1 MRDRVPDPRPLRT
14 LSVREQRQDVAQRR
28 ELMRRMMTEAGFGPG
43 RDRITP
49 RACGGP
55 APLSYAQQ
63 SMWLHHRTFPSS
75 PAYNVCLLVRM
86 SGALDPE
93 ALREALRAL
102 LRRHAVLRTVYD
114 ENDDGTPV
122 QYVLADDS
130 LDLPVRDHAE
140 DDAEAYAERLAAI
153 PFDLRAERPI
163 RLELLRIGVDGY
175 ALVLVVHHIAWDGM
189 TWGSLSR
196 DLSALYRAAVSGEP
210 DGLPT
215 LTVHYPDFADWEQG
229 RPHPVE
235 EMDYWRRRLD
245 PPPAPL
251 DLPADRPRGATA
263 SERGGRRARRFDDTV
278 TAGMRELAARE
289 NLTPYMVMLAAHA
302 VLLHRYTGA
311 TDIAIGSAVMNREHT
326 EIERLAGNFGNTL
339 VLRTDLSGAPTFRE
353 VLRRVRDTCTEGFA
367 HRTLPYDTIVRELR
381 PARRRGGSPF
391 FDTMLLFLA
400 QEIGDLDLPGVT
412 TSWTHIHNGT
422 THFDL
427 SLEAFVRPRGMTVE
441 ATFRRELFDDERV
454 DALLGHLE
462 TLLGDAVSRPDRRIA
477 DLKLLGAAEAAL
489 LEEWNDTAR
498 PVRDTTVTSL
508 FEEQAARTP
517 GAVAVEGTGGA
528 TLTYAELDLR
538 ASGLARVLRERG
550 AGPGRVVA
558 LALPRTPDLVVALL
572 AVLKS
577 GAAYLPLDLDH
588 PADRIA
594 YMIRDAAP
602 LCAIATSE
610 TAALIPQGTET
621 LTPQTLT
628 TETLTTENLTP
639 DGALRPAHVPPVIA
653 VPRAET
659 PAQDDA
665 HPGTPPGPTAGQE
678 SYPVRGGDLAY
689 VIYTSGST
697 GRPKGVAIPHAALT
711 TFLLTMRERLA
722 LDADDRLVAVTTIA
736 FDIAALELY
745 APLISGA
752 TVVLAGRESVRDPAA
767 LGALLAG
774 ATIVQGTP
782 SLLGSLDPAALRGL
796 RVLVGGEALPAA
808 LAGTLHA
815 VAASAVNVYG
825 PTEATIWATSTELPS
840 SGIGRPFPNTRA
852 YVLDAALR
860 PAPVGVPGELYLAGT
875 QLARGYAGR
884 PGLTTERFVA
894 DPFGPPGERMYRTGD
909 LARWARDG
917 SLEYLGRTDD
927 QVKIRGFRIEPA
939 EVQAV
944 LAAHPGVAQAAVVVR
959 EDAPGEKRLVAYV
972 VPNGDLDEADLRA
985 TAAETLPEYM
995 LPSAIVLL
1003 EALPRTVNGKLD
1015 RAALPAPEAR
1025 VSSRGPRDDREAALC
1040 AVFAET
1046 LGLRTVGIDDDFF
1059 ALGGHSLLAT
1069 RLAGRV
1075 RAALDAELTIA
1086 DVFEAPTVATLA
1098 PRLVRGTRPRVR
1110 DVTRP
1115 EIVPASPAQRG
1126 FWFEER
1132 LRGPSAA
1139 DALPLGLR
1147 LYGPVDVDALRAAFA
1162 DVVTRHEALRTLL
1175 EEGPDGLP
1183 VQRVLDTVEIA
1194 FDVVDAR
1201 GRPEERLRAAETRAA
1216 SHVFD
1221 LGADL
1226 PIRATLL
1233 RVRAEESVLV
1243 VLQHHAAA
1251 DEWSF
1256 TPLLADLSRAYTARR
1271 TGTAPDW
1278 APLPVRYADYAV
1290 WRNEFPAP
1298 ADQLDFWERTLRGL
1312 PEESAP
1318 PADRPRP
1325 AEASHRGG
1333 LASFRLPSAGA
1344 RRLALETGTSVFM
1357 VLHAAVAALLHRAGA
1372 GDDVALGSPVAG
1384 RTDADLADLVG
1395 VFVNLVVLRTD
1406 LSGDPTFTELLERVR
1421 RTDLAAFSN
1430 ADVPFE
1436 QVVERLAP
1444 ERSLARSPLFQV
1456 MIVHQRLED
1465 VRLRLPGV
1473 RAEPFLP
1480 ETGGVKFDLDIYFAE
1495 GEELIEGFVAY
1506 ATDLF
1511 DAETVTGMI
1520 ADLGELLDQVTEDPA
1535 RRLSS
1540 LRAPIGPLAGP
1551 GPVDEFAPLAVA
1563 RRIEVQVARTPHATA
1578 VVCGDVSG
1586 DGGITLSYAELDER
1600 AEVLADRLAAAG
1612 AGPEEIVA
1620 IALPRS
1626 AEFVVAL
1633 LAVLKTGAAY
1643 LPIDTTYPRSRID
1656 LMLDTAG
1663 PLLVL
1668 GADERLPDAPPRA
1681 KTPILPDH
1689 PAYVIFTSGST
1700 GTPKAVVGTQRAL
1713 ANRLAWGADLA
1724 TVGVRVAKSSP
1735 AFIDGSTELLGGLVA
1750 GDTVVVADD
1759 DTATDALALAELIHR
1774 HGVNL
1779 VTVVPSLLAALM
1791 ENEETEKAG
1800 EAARSGRFGEVG
1812 ESGENARRGEVGEA
1826 KEPQECREAGKSAR
1840 TGRLGSVTTW
1850 VSSGEALPV
1859 SLVQRVPA
1867 RLVNLYGCSEAA
1879 GDSLIA
1885 EGGGGLVPIANTVAY
1900 VLDAGLREVA
1910 VGELYLAG
1918 DGLARGYLKDPAR
1931 TAERFVAS
1939 PFGPPGSRLY
1949 RTGDRVRRRRDGS
1962 LDFLGRADDQVKIRG
1977 FRVEPG
1983 EVEAVLAAQPGV
1995 RQAAVA
2001 ARSGPRLVGY
2011 VVGDPGS
2018 EPDLDALRLRL
2029 QEILPDHLV
2038 PAVLVG
2044 LDRLPRTPNG
2054 KLDRRALP
2062 EPVAREGRAP
2072 RTDTERAIAHLVA
2085 ETLGRDGVNA
2095 DDDFFRTGGDS
2106 INAALL
2112 VGRARRAGFPFAV
2125 RDVFRLRT
2133 VEALARVA
2141 DLSRAPAEP
2150 ATAPLGGVSAETVAT
2165 PLGDVFAEGAT
2176 GRFEDGEE
2184 KDASVPPDGTA
2195 AILPGEVVA
2204 GGPTWAESPLSPLQ
2218 EGLLFHLMLAGGDR
2232 DVYVQQAVVTLA
2244 GPVDPDRL
2252 AGAAREVL
2260 LKFPNLRAGFR
2271 TDGGRSVQ
2279 FVPER
2284 FEVDWTY
2291 AETGDQR
2298 TLEEFVEVQRARPF
2312 VPGEPPLIRFALARV
2327 GEDDFRLVLTSELIL
2342 LDGWSGGLLVTSLLE
2357 FYTDAGAERARPVVP
2372 FHAYLDWVNGRDR
2385 QATIKTWGRA
2395 LEGLDEPTLLR
2406 PDLID
2411 RPADLAT
2418 AGEIH
2423 RALPEDLAA
2432 RLDALARESGLTLGT
2447 LYESAWGLLLAALT
2461 GRDDVVFG
2469 VSVSGRH
2476 PDVDGVESVVGLL
2489 FNTVPVRV
2497 RASAA
2502 DPLRAVLERVQTFT
2516 SELFDHS
2523 YVALADVQRV
2533 AGLGTL
2539 FDTLFVFQNF
2549 PGMPTGRG
2557 FGPGGDVRVTG
2568 RQVRDATH
2576 YPLTMVVEPGAGLRV
2591 MYRGDAFTEAEAGRL
2606 TDRYVSLLET
2616 IAAEPDTPCH
2626 RLDPLLPDEHDRMR
2640 RDWAEAERFVPD
2652 LTIAELLAD
2661 QAARTPDEL
2670 ALVSQ
2675 PDTRLTYAE
2684 LDAAANRL
2692 ARLLKAHGA
2701 GPERVVAL
2709 ALPRSAEM
2717 VVALFAVLKTGAAYL
2732 PLELDYPAD
2741 RLDFMLA
2748 DAAPV
2753 CLVSH
2758 RDIAAGLANP
2768 GASIPLD
2775 DPAVRETLA
2784 GLPGTGLTDEELPG
2798 FGRDVPGRLE
2808 HPAYVIYTSGSTGRP
2823 KGVVTPYRGLTNMQF
2838 NHRANIF
2845 DPVVASAGRRLRI
2858 AHTVSFSFDMSW
2870 EELLWLIEGH
2880 EVHVCDEELRRDA
2893 EALTEYLRRH
2903 RVDVVN
2909 VTPTYAQQLL
2919 EEGLLD
2925 GEHRPPLVLLGGE
2938 AVPAAVWDR
2947 LAEAEGV
2954 LGYNLYGP
2962 TEYTI
2967 NTLGG
2972 GTEDSATPTVG
2983 RPIWNTRGY
2992 VLDGWLRPVPPGT
3005 PGELYIAGAGL
3016 ARGYLDRPGL
3026 TAERF
3031 VADPFG
3037 GGRMYRTG
3045 DLVRVRQ
3052 DGNIDFLGRT
3062 DEQVKIRGYRVEL
3075 EEVETALAAEPGV
3088 GQAAVVAVGTEVPGV
3103 KRLIGYVVP
3112 DGAARP
3118 DAEREHLAEWRQV
3131 YDAEYTEIGTAV
3143 HTEDFAGWDSSYDGS
3158 PIPLEHMRE
3167 WRDTTAARVEAL
3179 GPRRVLE
3186 IGVGTGLLLSRLAP
3200 GCDEYW
3206 ATDFAAP
3213 VIAKLRADLG
3223 PDSPVRL
3230 SCQAAHDTT
3239 GLPAGH
3245 FDTIVVNSV
3254 VQYFPSAGYLAD
3266 VIAAAM
3272 DLLAPGGALFVGDVR
3287 DLRSVRCLHA
3297 AIRLGRGG
3305 DDGTAAIDRAVR
3317 MEKELLL
3324 DPAFFTALG
3333 LAARVEIRTKRGVH
3347 HNELSRYRYD
3357 VTLWKSPAANPVA
3370 NLAAQPGAPLDLR
3383 TDPRTGAR
3391 PVASYAGTQV
3401 VDWEGVEELTAR
3413 LAARSGPL
3421 RVRAI
3426 PDPRLSAELAALRA
3440 LEGGASHREA
3450 RELLQ
3455 EPPTGVEPEL
3465 LYALDPGVV
3474 TTPSDEIGHY
3484 DAVFGGGAACL
3495 PADPE
3500 RGPASYANNPA
3511 AARDHGALAAR
3522 VREGLKRRLPG
3533 YMVPSAVV
3541 TLDALPLT
3549 VNGKLDRRA
3558 LPAPDRQGPR
3568 GSGRAARTAVE
3579 HLLCTLFGE
3588 VLDVPGVGVDDDF
3601 FDLGGHSLLATRLVG
3616 RVRAVLRTELA
3627 IRDLFEAPNVAELA
3641 TRLHD
3646 RAGVT
3651 LRPPLAPVKRPGRVP
3666 LSYAQRRLWLLDQIL
3681 REDDGPREA
3690 YHLPLAVHL
3699 SGEPD
3704 VDALRAAIGD
3714 VTARHES
3721 LRTVFAEHE
3730 GVPYQRILPPE
3741 AARPVLEITTCSPEE
3756 VIARPFDLATEIPLR
3771 VALIPARPA
3780 RPPARPAEA
3789 VESARSAEFTE
3800 TAELTRAEVF
3810 RGTAESG
3817 GEDEHLLLAVFHH
3830 IAFDEWS
3837 FGPFARDVARAYAAR
3852 LEGRAPDEGADG
3864 ASGWKPPAVQYA
3876 DYTLWQRE
3884 LLGDPADP
3892 GSPHARQLA
3901 YWTRELSG
3909 MPEEIPLPVDRP
3921 RPATVGQ
3928 RGGSTTRRLPPLL
3941 VGRLRELA
3949 RGAQVSMFMVCQSAV
3964 AALLHRTGA
3973 GEDIPLGSPVAGRT
3987 DEAAGD
3993 LVGFFVNTLVLRA
4006 DTSGDPSFA
4015 ELLARVR
4022 DTDLAGLANQ
4032 DLPFEVLVEALRP
4045 PRVPG
4050 RNPLFQVMV
4059 GYENQAMGDVRFPG
4073 LRQREALFSPPAA
4086 KFDLDFIFRERGEA
4100 LHLVV
4105 DYSADLFD
4113 AATIDTMIG
4122 ALVGVLEA
4130 VAADP
4135 ETRLSDLP
4143 VTLTA
4148 RTVTGPGHGDGATDD
4163 GGGGA
4168 TRRDDDREA
4177 MLCRAFAEVL
4187 EVDAVGPHDN
4197 FFDLGGHSLLVMGL
4211 VRRIRREPG
4220 CAGVKVATLM
4230 TAQTVAELMNHLD

>member
-1 MRDRVPDPRPLRT
+1 M
-14 LSVREQRQDVAQRR
+14 REQQDVTRRR
-28 ELMRRMMTEAGFGPG
+28 ELMRRMMAEAGLGPG
-43 RDRITP
+43 RDRIAP
-49 RACGGP
+49 RGSGDP

-63 SMWLHHRTFPSS
+63 SMWLHHRTFPTS

-86 SGALDPE
+86 SGELDPE

-102 LRRHAVLRTVYD
+102 IRRHAVLRTTYGD
-114 ENDDGTPV
+114 APDGGGPDDDAPDDGGPV
-122 QYVLADDS
+122 QHVAADDS
-130 LDLPVRDHAE
+130 LDLPVLDCT
-140 DDAEAYAERLAAI
+140 DAEARAGYVAAL

-163 RLELLRIGVDGY
+163 RLELLRLGTRRY

-196 DLSALYRAAVSGEP
+196 DLSALYRASVLGEP

-215 LTVHYPDFADWEQG
+215 PTVQYPDFAAWEQG
-229 RPHPVE
+229 RPHSPE

-251 DLPADRPRGATA
+251 DLPADRPRGATV
-263 SERGGRRARRFDDTV
+263 SERGGRRARRFDDAV
-278 TAGMRELAARE
+278 TEGMRELAVAE
-289 NLTPYMVMLAAHA
+289 NVTPYMVMLAAHA

-311 TDIAIGSAVMNREHT
+311 TDIAVGSAVMNREHA

-353 VLRRVRDTCTEGFA
+353 VLHRVRDTCTEGFA

-381 PARRRGGSPF
+381 PARQRGRSPF
-391 FDTMLLFLA
+391 FDTMLLFLT
-400 QEIGDLDLPGVT
+400 QEIGELDLPGVT

-441 ATFRRELFDDERV
+441 ATFRRELFDDERI
-454 DALLGHLE
+454 DALLAHLE
-462 TLLGDAVSRPDRRIA
+462 TLLDSAVSRPDLRIA
-477 DLKLLGAAEAAL
+477 DLELLGADEPAL
-489 LEEWNDTAR
+489 LAKWNDTACPR
-498 PVRDTTVTSL
+498 QDTTVTSL

-517 GAVAVEGTGGA
+517 DAVAVDGESG
-528 TLTYAELDLR
+528 TLTYAELDRR
-538 ASGLARVLRERG
+538 ASDLARLLRERG
-550 AGPGRVVA
+550 AGPDRLVA

-577 GAAYLPLDLDH
+577 GAAYLPLDTDH
-588 PADRIA
+588 PADRLA
-594 YMIRDAAP
+594 YMIQDADP
-602 LCAIATSE
+602 LCVIATPE
-610 TAALIPQGTET
+610 TAALLPEGTAV
-621 LTPQTLT
+621 LAPSGVL
-628 TETLTTENLTP
+628 P
-639 DGALRPAHVPPVIA
+639 GAPSGVLPEHGPSHPA
-653 VPRAET
+653 
-659 PAQDDA
+659 
-665 HPGTPPGPTAGQE
+665 
-678 SYPVRGGDLAY
+678 SGGDLAY

-697 GRPKGVAIPHAALT
+697 GRPKGVAIPHTALT
-711 TFLLTMRERLA
+711 AFLLTMRERLA
-722 LDADDRLVAVTTIA
+722 LGADDRLVAVTTIA

-745 APLISGA
+745 VPLISGA
-752 TVVLAGRESVRDPAA
+752 TVVLAGRETVREPAA
-767 LGALLAG
+767 LGALLSG

-782 SLLGSLDPAALRGL
+782 SLLGSLEPAALAGL

-808 LAGTLHA
+808 LAETLHS

-825 PTEATIWATSTELPS
+825 PTEATIWATSADLPAA
-840 SGIGRPFPNTRA
+840 GIGRPFPNTRA
-852 YVLDAALR
+852 YVLDPALR
-860 PAPVGVPGELYLAGT
+860 LAPIGVPGELYLAGE

-884 PGLTTERFVA
+884 PGLTAERFVA
-894 DPFGPPGERMYRTGD
+894 DPFGTPGERMYRTGD
-909 LARWARDG
+909 LARWSRDG
-917 SLEYLGRTDD
+917 SLEYLGRGDD
-927 QVKIRGFRIEPA
+927 QVKIRGFRIEPD

-944 LAAHPGVAQAAVVVR
+944 LAAHPGVARVAVVVR
-959 EDAPGEKRLVAYV
+959 EDTPGEGRLVAYV
-972 VPNGDLDEADLRA
+972 VPRPGFLEADLRA
-985 TAAETLPEYM
+985 AAARALPEYM
-995 LPSAIVLL
+995 LPGAMVTLA
-1003 EALPRTVNGKLD
+1003 ELPRTVNGKLD
-1015 RAALPAPEAR
+1015 RAALPAPEVQ

-1046 LGLRTVGIDDDFF
+1046 LGLDTLGIDVGIDDDFF

-1086 DVFEAPTVATLA
+1086 DVFEAPTVAALA

-1115 EIVPASPAQRG
+1115 EIVPASAAQRG

-1139 DALPLGLR
+1139 DGLPLGLR
-1147 LYGPVDVDALRAAFA
+1147 LRGPVDVDALRAAFG
-1162 DVVTRHEALRTLL
+1162 DVVARHEALRTLL
-1175 EEGPDGLP
+1175 VEGPDGLP
-1183 VQRVLDTVEIA
+1183 VQRVLEVGEVGEVA

-1201 GRPEERLRAAETRAA
+1201 GWTGERLRAAETRAA

-1233 RVRAEESVLV
+1233 RVSAEESVLV

-1256 TPLLADLSRAYTARR
+1256 TPLLADLSRAYTARGA
-1271 TGTAPDW
+1271 GTAPDW
-1278 APLPVRYADYAV
+1278 VPLPVQYADYAV
-1290 WRNEFPAP
+1290 WQSRTAEF
-1298 ADQLDFWERTLRGL
+1298 ADQLAFWERTLRKL
-1312 PEESAP
+1312 PEESTP
-1318 PADRPRP
+1318 PTDRPRP
-1325 AEASHRGG
+1325 AEVSHRGG
-1333 LASFRLPSAGA
+1333 PASFELPLAGA

-1372 GDDVALGSPVAG
+1372 GDDVALGSPIAG
-1384 RTDADLADLVG
+1384 RADADLADLVG

-1406 LSGDPTFTELLERVR
+1406 LSGDPAFTELLERVR
-1421 RTDLAAFSN
+1421 HTDLAAFSN
-1430 ADVPFE
+1430 SDVPFE

-1495 GEELIEGFVAY
+1495 GEERIEGFVAY

-1511 DAETVTGMI
+1511 DAETVTGLL
-1520 ADLGELLDQVTEDPA
+1520 ADLGELLERVTEEPA

-1540 LRAPIGPLAGP
+1540 LGAP
-1551 GPVDEFAPLAVA
+1551 VA
-1563 RRIEVQVARTPHATA
+1563 RPDTAREFPPLTVAEHIEAQAARTPHATA
-1578 VVCGDVSG
+1578 VVSG
-1586 DGGITLSYAELDER
+1586 GTALGYAELDER
-1600 AEVLADRLAAAG
+1600 AEALADRLAAAG
-1612 AGPEEIVA
+1612 AGPEKIVA

-1643 LPIDTTYPRSRID
+1643 LPVDTTYPRSRVEM
-1656 LMLDTAG
+1656 MLQVAR
-1663 PLLVL
+1663 PLLVV
-1668 GADERLPDAPPRA
+1668 GVDEPPLDAPPRA
-1681 KTPILPDH
+1681 RPRLHPDH

-1713 ANRLAWGADLA
+1713 ANRLAWGAELA
-1724 TVGVRVAKSSP
+1724 AVGVRVAKSSP
-1735 AFIDGSTELLGGLVA
+1735 AFIDGSTELLGGLIA

-1759 DTATDALALAELIHR
+1759 DTATDALALAELIR
-1774 HGVNL
+1774 GHGVNL
-1779 VTVVPSLLAALM
+1779 VTVVPSLLAALL
-1791 ENEETEKAG
+1791 ETG
-1800 EAARSGRFGEVG
+1800 E
-1812 ESGENARRGEVGEA
+1812 
-1826 KEPQECREAGKSAR
+1826 
-1840 TGRLGSVTTW
+1840 LGSVTTW
-1850 VSSGEALPV
+1850 VSSGEALPAA
-1859 SLVQRVPA
+1859 LAERVPA

-1885 EGGGGLVPIANTVAY
+1885 EGGGLVPIANTAAY
-1900 VLDAGLREVA
+1900 VLDAGLREVP

-1918 DGLARGYLKDPAR
+1918 DGLARGYLGDQGR
-1931 TAERFVAS
+1931 TAERFVAN

-1949 RTGDRVRRRRDGS
+1949 RTGDRVRRRRDGA
-1962 LDFLGRADDQVKIRG
+1962 LDFLGRADDQIKIRG

-2011 VVGDPGS
+2011 VVGEIGL
-2018 EPDLDALRLRL
+2018 DLDALHDRLG
-2029 QEILPDHLV
+2029 EILPDHLV
-2038 PAVLVG
+2038 PSVLVG
-2044 LDRLPRTPNG
+2044 LDRLPLTPNG

-2062 EPVAREGRAP
+2062 EPAAREGRAP
-2072 RTDTERAIAHLVA
+2072 RTDAERGLAGLVA
-2085 ETLGRDGVNA
+2085 EILGRDGVNA

-2106 INAALL
+2106 ISAALL
-2112 VGRARRAGFPFAV
+2112 VGRARRAGLSFTV
-2125 RDVFRLRT
+2125 RDVFRSRT
-2133 VEALARVA
+2133 VEALARIA
-2141 DLSRAPAEP
+2141 AAPPAE
-2150 ATAPLGGVSAETVAT
+2150 AKTAGSAEHA
-2165 PLGDVFAEGAT
+2165 DVLSAEHA
-2176 GRFEDGEE
+2176 DVL
-2184 KDASVPPDGTA
+2184 S
-2195 AILPGEVVA
+2195 GEVVSLRPDGPA
-2204 GGPTWAESPLSPLQ
+2204 GEVAAAGASESRTELPLSPLQ
-2218 EGLLFHLMLAGGDR
+2218 EGLLFHLMLAGEDR
-2232 DVYVQQAVVTLA
+2232 DVYVQQAVVTLS
-2244 GPVDPDRL
+2244 GPVDPGSL
-2252 AGAAREVL
+2252 AGAARQVL

-2271 TDGGRSVQ
+2271 TDAGRSVQ

-2291 AETGDQR
+2291 AETGGAEA
-2298 TLEEFVEVQRARPF
+2298 LEAFVEAQRARPF
-2312 VPGEPPLIRFALARV
+2312 VPDSPPLIRFALARV
-2327 GEDDFRLVLTSELIL
+2327 GEGDFRLVLTSELIL

-2357 FYTDAGAERARPVVP
+2357 FYTDADAERARPVVGFP
-2372 FHAYLDWVNGRDR
+2372 AYLDWVNGQDR
-2385 QATIKTWGRA
+2385 QAAIKSWGRA
-2395 LEGLDEPTLLR
+2395 LDGLDEPTLLR
-2406 PDLID
+2406 PELAD
-2411 RPADLAT
+2411 RPADLAG

-2423 RALPEDLAA
+2423 RELPEGLAD
-2432 RLDALARESGLTLGT
+2432 RLGALARESGLTLAA
-2447 LYESAWGLLLAALT
+2447 LYESAWGLLLAGLT

-2497 RASAA
+2497 RAGAA
-2502 DPLRAVLERVQTFT
+2502 EPLRAVLERTQTFQ

-2523 YVALADVQRV
+2523 YVALADVQRA

-2549 PGMPTGRG
+2549 PGMPTERG
-2557 FGPGGDVRVTG
+2557 FGPAGDVRVLG

-2576 YPLTMVVEPGAGLRV
+2576 YPITMVVEPGAGLRV
-2591 MYRGDAFTEAEAGRL
+2591 MYRGDAFTEAEAERL
-2606 TDRYVSLLET
+2606 TDRYVRVLET
-2616 IAAEPDTPCH
+2616 LATVPETPCH
-2626 RLDPLLPDEHDRMR
+2626 RLGLLLPDEHDRLR
-2640 RDWAEAERFVPD
+2640 RDWAEAERSVPG
-2652 LTIAELLAD
+2652 LTIAELLAE
-2661 QAARTPDEL
+2661 QAERTPHEL

-2675 PDTRLTYAE
+2675 PDVRLSYAE

-2692 ARLLKAHGA
+2692 ARLLRAHGA

-2732 PLELDYPAD
+2732 PLELDYPAE

-2758 RDIAAGLANP
+2758 RDIAAGLTCP

-2775 DPAVRETLA
+2775 DPAVRERLA
-2784 GLPGTGLTDEELPG
+2784 ALPGTGLAGEELPD
-2798 FGRDVPGRLE
+2798 FGRDVPGRLD

-2903 RVDVVN
+2903 RIDVIN

-2947 LAEAEGV
+2947 LAQAEGV

-2992 VLDGWLRPVPPGT
+2992 VLDGWLRPVPPGA
-3005 PGELYIAGAGL
+3005 PGELYITGAGL

-3045 DLVRVRQ
+3045 DLVRVRR

-3075 EEVETALAAEPGV
+3075 EEVESALAAEPGV
-3088 GQAAVVAVGTEVPGV
+3088 GQAAVIAVGTDVPGV

-3118 DAEREHLAEWRQV
+3118 DAEREHLAEWRQI

-3143 HTEDFAGWDSSYDGS
+3143 HTEDFAGWDSSYDGL

-3167 WRDTTAARVEAL
+3167 WRDTTVARIWDL
-3179 GPRRVLE
+3179 NPRRVLE

-3200 GCDEYW
+3200 GCEEYW
-3206 ATDFAAP
+3206 GTDFAAP
-3213 VIAKLRADLG
+3213 VIAKLQADLG

-3230 SCQAAHDTT
+3230 SCRPAHDTD
-3239 GLPAGH
+3239 GLPAGY
-3245 FDTIVVNSV
+3245 FDTVVINSV
-3254 VQYFPSAGYLAD
+3254 IQYFPSAGYLAG

-3287 DLRSVRCLHA
+3287 DLRSVRCLHT
-3297 AIRLGRGG
+3297 AIQLGRDGGAGGG
-3305 DDGTAAIDRAVR
+3305 DIGTAAIDRAVR

-3324 DPAFFTALG
+3324 DPAFFAALD
-3333 LAARVEIRTKRGVH
+3333 LDARVEVRTKRGVH
-3347 HNELSRYRYD
+3347 HNELSRHRYD
-3357 VTLWKSPAANPVA
+3357 VTLRKSPAVS
-3370 NLAAQPGAPLDLR
+3370 LAASLAALPAVSLAAEIPI
-3383 TDPRTGAR
+3383 
-3391 PVASYAGTQV
+3391 
-3401 VDWEGVEELTAR
+3401 VDWAGPDDLAGR
-3413 LAARSGPL
+3413 LPGPL

-3440 LEGGASHREA
+3440 IEGGASAREA
-3450 RELLQ
+3450 RELLRASPQ
-3455 EPPTGVEPEL
+3455 GIEPEL

-3474 TTPSDEIGHY
+3474 TTPSAEIGHY
-3484 DAVFGGGAACL
+3484 DAVFGGGAAFL
-3495 PADPE
+3495 PADPG

-3511 AARDHGALAAR
+3511 AARDHGVLAAR
-3522 VREGLKRRLPG
+3522 VREGLRRRLPG
-3533 YMVPSAVV
+3533 YMVPSAVM

-3568 GSGRAARTAVE
+3568 GSVRAARTAVE
-3579 HLLCTLFGE
+3579 QLLCTLFGE
-3588 VLDVPGVGVDDDF
+3588 VLDIAGVGIDDNF
-3601 FDLGGHSLLATRLVG
+3601 FELGGHSLLATRLVG
-3616 RVRAVLRTELA
+3616 RVRAVLRVELA

-3651 LRPPLAPVKRPGRVP
+3651 LRPPLTPRQRPERVP

-3681 REDDGPREA
+3681 REDEGPREA

-3699 SGEPD
+3699 SGEID
-3704 VDALRAAIGD
+3704 LAALEAALGD

-3730 GVPYQRILPPE
+3730 GVPYQRVLPPE
-3741 AARPVLEITTCSPEE
+3741 RARPVLEIATCAPEE
-3756 VIARPFDLATEIPLR
+3756 VIARPFDLATRIPLR
-3771 VALIPARPA
+3771 VALIP
-3780 RPPARPAEA
+3780 E
-3789 VESARSAEFTE
+3789 
-3800 TAELTRAEVF
+3800 
-3810 RGTAESG
+3810 
-3817 GEDEHLLLAVFHH
+3817 GENEHLLLAVFHH

-3852 LEGRAPDEGADG
+3852 LEGAAPATE
-3864 ASGWKPPAVQYA
+3864 PPAVQYA

-3901 YWTRELSG
+3901 YWAKALSG
-3909 MPEEIPLPVDRP
+3909 MPAEIPLPVDRP

-3928 RGGSTTRRLPPLL
+3928 RGATATRQLPGALAE
-3941 VGRLRELA
+3941 RLRELA
-3949 RGAQVSMFMVCQSAV
+3949 RGAQGSMFMVCQSAV
-3964 AALLHRTGA
+3964 AALLHRAGA

-4006 DTSGDPSFA
+4006 DASGDPSFA

-4032 DLPFEVLVEALRP
+4032 DLPFEALVEALRP

-4086 KFDLDFIFRERGEA
+4086 KFDLDFIFRERAEE
-4100 LHLVV
+4100 LHLIV

-4113 AATIDTMIG
+4113 PATIDTMLR
-4122 ALVGVLEA
+4122 ALVDVLET
-4130 VAADP
+4130 VADDP

-4143 VTLTA
+4143 VALEA
-4148 RTVTGPGHGDGATDD
+4148 RTVTQAGTGYAV
-4163 GGGGA
+4163 
-4168 TRRDDDREA
+4168 RRDDDREA
-4177 MLCRAFAEVL
+4177 LLCRAFAEVL
-4187 EVDAVGPHDN
+4187 QVDAVGPHDN
-4197 FFDLGGHSLLVMGL
+4197 FFELGGHSLLAMEL

-4220 CAGVKVATLM
+4220 CAGVRIATLM
-4230 TAQTVAELMNHLD
+4230 TAQTVAELVNRLE

>member
-1 MRDRVPDPRPLRT
+1 M
-14 LSVREQRQDVAQRR
+14 REQRQDVAQRR
-28 ELMRRMMTEAGFGPG
+28 ELMRRMMTEAGLGPG

-49 RACGGP
+49 RAGGGP

-122 QYVLADDS
+122 QHVVADDS

-140 DDAEAYAERLAAI
+140 DDAEAYAERLAAL

-163 RLELLRIGVDGY
+163 RFELLRLGVEGY

-215 LTVHYPDFADWEQG
+215 LTVHYPDFAAWEQS
-229 RPHPVE
+229 RPHPAE

-251 DLPADRPRGATA
+251 DLPADRPRGAAT

-278 TAGMRELAARE
+278 TAGMRELASAE

-339 VLRTDLSGAPTFRE
+339 VLRTDLSGDPTFRE

-412 TSWTHIHNGT
+412 TGWTHIHNGT

-427 SLEAFVRPRGMTVE
+427 SLEAFVRPQGMTVE

-454 DALLGHLE
+454 DALLTHLE
-462 TLLGDAVSRPDRRIA
+462 TLLGDAVRRPGRRIA
-477 DLKLLGAAEAAL
+477 DLKLLGAAESAL

-498 PVRDTTVTSL
+498 PVQDTTVTSL

-517 GAVAVEGTGGA
+517 GAVAVEDAGGI

-538 ASGLARVLRERG
+538 ASALARVLRERG
-550 AGPGRVVA
+550 AGPGEVVA
-558 LALPRTPDLVVALL
+558 LALPRTPDLLVALL

-588 PADRIA
+588 PADRLA

-602 LCAIATSE
+602 LCAIATPK
-610 TAALIPQGTET
+610 TAALIPRETET
-621 LTPQTLT
+621 
-628 TETLTTENLTP
+628 LTP
-639 DGALRPAHVPPVIA
+639 DGALRPVRVPPVTA
-653 VPRAET
+653 VPRA
-659 PAQDDA
+659 
-665 HPGTPPGPTAGQE
+665 GTPTPDGASPGPVTGQE

-722 LDADDRLVAVTTIA
+722 LGADDRLVAVTTIA

-745 APLISGA
+745 VPLISGA
-752 TVVLAGRESVRDPAA
+752 TVVLAGRESIRDPAA

-774 ATIVQGTP
+774 ATVVQGTP

-825 PTEATIWATSTELPS
+825 PTEATIWATSAELPS
-840 SGIGRPFPNTRA
+840 MGIGRPFPNTRA
-852 YVLDAALR
+852 HVLDTALR

-875 QLARGYAGR
+875 QLARGYTGR
-884 PGLTTERFVA
+884 PGLTAERFVA

-909 LARWARDG
+909 LARWGRDG

-927 QVKIRGFRIEPA
+927 QVKIRGFRVEPA
-939 EVQAV
+939 EAQAV

-959 EDAPGEKRLVAYV
+959 EDVPGEKRLVAYV
-972 VPNGDLDEADLRA
+972 VPDGDLDEADLRA
-985 TAAETLPEYM
+985 TAAQTLPEYM
-995 LPSAIVLL
+995 LPSAIVRL

-1040 AVFAET
+1040 AIFAET
-1046 LGLRTVGIDDDFF
+1046 LGLRTVGVDDDFF

-1162 DVVTRHEALRTLL
+1162 DVVTRHETLRTLL

-1183 VQRVLDTVEIA
+1183 VQRVLDTAEVA

-1201 GRPEERLRAAETRAA
+1201 DRPKEWLREAESRAA

-1256 TPLLADLSRAYTARR
+1256 TPLLADLSRAYTAREA
-1271 TGTAPDW
+1271 GTAPDW

-1290 WRNEFPAP
+1290 WRNESPAP
-1298 ADQLDFWERTLRGL
+1298 ADRLDFWERTLRGL

-1333 LASFRLPSAGA
+1333 LAPFRLPSAEV

-1384 RTDADLADLVG
+1384 RVDADLADLVG

-1406 LSGDPTFTELLERVR
+1406 LTGDPTFTELLERVR

-1480 ETGGVKFDLDIYFAE
+1480 ETGGVKFDLDVYFAE

-1511 DAETVTGMI
+1511 DAETVTGMM
-1520 ADLGELLDQVTEDPA
+1520 ADLGELIDQVTEDPA

-1540 LRAPIGPLAGP
+1540 LRAPAGPLAGP
-1551 GPVDEFAPLAVA
+1551 CPADGFAPLTVA
-1563 RRIEVQVARTPHATA
+1563 QRIEAQVARTPHASA
-1578 VVCGDVSG
+1578 VVSG

-1600 AEVLADRLAAAG
+1600 AEALADRLAAAG

-1713 ANRLAWGADLA
+1713 ANRLAWGAHLA
-1724 TVGVRVAKSSP
+1724 AVGVRVAKSSP

-1759 DTATDALALAELIHR
+1759 ATATDALALAELIHR

-1791 ENEETEKAG
+1791 ENEEAEKAG
-1800 EAARSGRFGEVG
+1800 EAARGGQ
-1812 ESGENARRGEVGEA
+1812 VGEA
-1826 KEPQECREAGKSAR
+1826 KGPQEHREPGKNTR

-1850 VSSGEALPV
+1850 VSSGEALPAT
-1859 SLVQRVPA
+1859 LARRVPA

-1885 EGGGGLVPIANTVAY
+1885 EGDGGLFPIANTVTY
-1900 VLDAGLREVA
+1900 VLDAGLREA
-1910 VGELYLAG
+1910 AAGELYLAG

-1949 RTGDRVRRRRDGS
+1949 RTGDRVRRRRDGG
-1962 LDFLGRADDQVKIRG
+1962 LDFLGRVDDQVKIRG

-2029 QEILPDHLV
+2029 GEILPDHLV
-2038 PAVLVG
+2038 PSVLVG

-2062 EPVAREGRAP
+2062 EPAVREGRAP
-2072 RTDTERAIAHLVA
+2072 RTGAERAVARLVA

-2095 DDDFFRTGGDS
+2095 DDDFFRAGGDS
-2106 INAALL
+2106 ISAALL
-2112 VGRARRAGFPFAV
+2112 VGRARRAGLPFAV

-2141 DLSRAPAEP
+2141 DLSRPPAE
-2150 ATAPLGGVSAETVAT
+2150 TA
-2165 PLGDVFAEGAT
+2165 
-2176 GRFEDGEE
+2176 
-2184 KDASVPPDGTA
+2184 GTA
-2195 AILPGEVVA
+2195 AILSGEVA
-2204 GGPTWAESPLSPLQ
+2204 SDGPVRARAELPLSPLQ

-2232 DVYVQQAVVTLA
+2232 DIYVQQAVVTLA

-2252 AGAAREVL
+2252 AGAAREAL

-2291 AETGDQR
+2291 AETGDPQA
-2298 TLEEFVEVQRARPF
+2298 LEEFVEAQRARPF

-2357 FYTDAGAERARPVVP
+2357 FYTDAGAERARPAVP
-2372 FHAYLDWVNGRDR
+2372 FHAYLDWVNGQDR

-2411 RPADLAT
+2411 RPADLTA

-2423 RALPEDLAA
+2423 RALPEGLAA
-2432 RLDALARESGLTLGT
+2432 RLDALARESGLTPGT

-2489 FNTVPVRV
+2489 FNTVPVRM

-2502 DPLRAVLERVQTFT
+2502 DPLRAVLERVQMFT

-2576 YPLTMVVEPGAGLRV
+2576 YPVTMVVEPGAGLRV
-2591 MYRGDAFTEAEAGRL
+2591 MYRGDAFTEAEARRL
-2606 TDRYVSLLET
+2606 TDRYVRLLER

-2640 RDWAEAERFVPD
+2640 RDWAEAERFVPG
-2652 LTIAELLAD
+2652 LTIAELLAE

-2717 VVALFAVLKTGAAYL
+2717 VVALFAVLRTGAAYL
-2732 PLELDYPAD
+2732 PLELDYPAE

-2758 RDIAAGLANP
+2758 RDIAAGLVNP

-2880 EVHVCDEELRRDA
+2880 EVHVCDEGLRRDA

-2903 RVDVVN
+2903 RVDVIN
-2909 VTPTYAQQLL
+2909 VTPTYARQLL

-2947 LAEAEGV
+2947 LAQAEGV

-3062 DEQVKIRGYRVEL
+3062 DEQVKIRGYRVEP

-3118 DAEREHLAEWRQV
+3118 DAEREHLAEWRQI

-3167 WRDTTAARVEAL
+3167 WRDTTVARVEAL

-3200 GCDEYW
+3200 GREEYW
-3206 ATDFAAP
+3206 GTDFAAP

-3223 PDSPVRL
+3223 PGSPVRL

-3272 DLLAPGGALFVGDVR
+3272 DLLVPGGALFVGDVR

-3305 DDGTAAIDRAVR
+3305 DDDGTAAIDRAVR

-3347 HNELSRYRYD
+3347 HNELSRHRYD
-3357 VTLWKSPAANPVA
+3357 ATLWKSPTANPAANP
-3370 NLAAQPGAPLDLR
+3370 AAQPGAPLG
-3383 TDPRTGAR
+3383 PRAGAR
-3391 PVASYAGTQV
+3391 RVASPEGTPV
-3401 VDWEGVEELTAR
+3401 VDWAGVGDLTAR

-3421 RVRAI
+3421 RVRAV

-3450 RELLQ
+3450 RALLG
-3455 EPPTGVEPEL
+3455 EPPRGVEPEL

-3484 DAVFGGGAACL
+3484 DAVFGGGAAFL
-3495 PADPE
+3495 PADPDL
-3500 RGPASYANNPA
+3500 GPASYANNPA

-3533 YMVPSAVV
+3533 YMVPSAIV

-3568 GSGRAARTAVE
+3568 GPGREARTAVE

-3616 RVRAVLRTELA
+3616 RVRAVLRAELA
-3627 IRDLFEAPNVAELA
+3627 IRDLFEARNVAELA

-3651 LRPPLAPVKRPGRVP
+3651 PRPPLVPARRPERVP

-3699 SGEPD
+3699 SGELD

-3771 VALIPARPA
+3771 VALIPAR
-3780 RPPARPAEA
+3780 
-3789 VESARSAEFTE
+3789 SAEVT
-3800 TAELTRAEVF
+3800 
-3810 RGTAESG
+3810 GTAESG
-3817 GEDEHLLLAVFHH
+3817 GEGEYLLLAVFHH

-3837 FGPFARDVARAYAAR
+3837 FGPFAGDVARAYAAR
-3852 LEGRAPDEGADG
+3852 LEGRAPDEGPDG
-3864 ASGWKPPAVQYA
+3864 APGWKPLAVQYA

-3901 YWTRELSG
+3901 YWTRALSG
-3909 MPEEIPLPVDRP
+3909 MPQEIPLPVDRP
-3921 RPATVGQ
+3921 RPATIGQ
-3928 RGGSTTRRLPPLL
+3928 RGGSTTRRLPSPL
-3941 VGRLRELA
+3941 VGRLREVA

-3987 DEAAGD
+3987 DEAAGA

-4015 ELLARVR
+4015 ELLSRVR

-4059 GYENQAMGDVRFPG
+4059 GYENQAVGEVRFPG
-4073 LRQREALFSPPAA
+4073 LRQREVLFGPPAA
-4086 KFDLDFIFRERGEA
+4086 KFDLDFIFRESGEG
-4100 LHLVV
+4100 LQLVV

-4113 AATIDTMIG
+4113 RATIDTMIE
-4122 ALVGVLEA
+4122 ALTGVLEA

-4135 ETRLSDLP
+4135 GTRLSDLP

-4148 RTVTGPGHGDGATDD
+4148 RTLPGPGHGGSG

-4177 MLCRAFAEVL
+4177 MLCGAFAEVL

-4211 VRRIRREPG
+4211 VRRLRREPG

-4230 TAQTVAELMNHLD
+4230 AAQTVAELMKHLE

>member
-1 MRDRVPDPRPLRT
+1 M
-14 LSVREQRQDVAQRR
+14 REQQDVARRR
-28 ELMRRMMTEAGFGPG
+28 ELMRRMMAEAGLSPG
-43 RDRITP
+43 RDRIVP
-49 RACGGP
+49 RGSGDP

-75 PAYNVCLLVRM
+75 PAYNVCLLVHM
-86 SGALDPE
+86 SGELDPE

-102 LRRHAVLRTVYD
+102 IRRHAVLRTVYD
-114 ENDDGTPV
+114 DHDENGPV
-122 QYVLADDS
+122 QHVLADDS
-130 LDLPVRDHAE
+130 LDLPVRDCA
-140 DDAEAYAERLAAI
+140 DAEARAGRLAAL
-153 PFDLRAERPI
+153 PFDLRVERPI
-163 RLELLRIGVDGY
+163 RLELLRLDARRY

-196 DLSALYRAAVSGEP
+196 DLSAMYRAAVLGEP

-215 LTVHYPDFADWEQG
+215 LTVQYPDFAAWEQG
-229 RPHPVE
+229 RPHSPE

-251 DLPADRPRGATA
+251 DLPADRPRGATV

-278 TAGMRELAARE
+278 TEGMRKLAAAE
-289 NLTPYMVMLAAHA
+289 NVTPYMVMLAAHA

-353 VLRRVRDTCTEGFA
+353 LLHRVRDTCTEGFA
-367 HRTLPYDTIVRELR
+367 HRTLPYDTIVQELR
-381 PARRRGGSPF
+381 PARQRGRSPF
-391 FDTMLLFLA
+391 FDTMLLFLT

-427 SLEAFVRPRGMTVE
+427 SLEAFVRPQGMTVE

-454 DALLGHLE
+454 DALLVHLE
-462 TLLGDAVSRPDRRIA
+462 TLLESALSRPDLRIA
-477 DLKLLGAAEAAL
+477 DLELLGADELAL
-489 LEEWNDTAR
+489 LAEWNDTAC
-498 PVRDTTVTSL
+498 PVQDTTVTSL
-508 FEEQAARTP
+508 FEEQVARTP
-517 GAVAVEGTGGA
+517 DAVAVEGGVDGGA
-528 TLTYAELDLR
+528 DGEPGTLTYAELDRR
-538 ASGLARVLRERG
+538 ASGLARLLRERG
-550 AGPGRVVA
+550 AGPDRVVA

-577 GAAYLPLDLDH
+577 GAAYLPLDTDH
-588 PADRIA
+588 PADRLA
-594 YMIRDAAP
+594 YMIQDADP
-602 LCAIATSE
+602 LCVIATPE
-610 TAALIPQGTET
+610 TAALLPEGTAV
-621 LTPQTLT
+621 LTPS
-628 TETLTTENLTP
+628 
-639 DGALRPAHVPPVIA
+639 GALPEPEPSHPA
-653 VPRAET
+653 
-659 PAQDDA
+659 
-665 HPGTPPGPTAGQE
+665 
-678 SYPVRGGDLAY
+678 RGGDLAY

-697 GRPKGVAIPHAALT
+697 GRPKGVAIPHSALT
-711 TFLLTMRERLA
+711 AFLLTMRERLA
-722 LDADDRLVAVTTIA
+722 LGAADRLVAVTTIA

-745 APLISGA
+745 IPLISGA
-752 TVVLAGRESVRDPAA
+752 TVVLAGRATVRDPAA
-767 LGALLAG
+767 LGGLLAG

-782 SLLGSLDPAALRGL
+782 SLLGSLEPAALAGL

-808 LAGTLHA
+808 LAGTLHS

-825 PTEATIWATSTELPS
+825 PTEATIWATSADLPAT
-840 SGIGRPFPNTRA
+840 GIGRPFPNTRA
-852 YVLDAALR
+852 YVLDPALR
-860 PAPVGVPGELYLAGT
+860 PAPAGVPGELYLAGE

-884 PGLTTERFVA
+884 PHLTAERFVA

-909 LARWARDG
+909 LARWSRDG
-917 SLEYLGRTDD
+917 SLEYLGRGDD
-927 QVKIRGFRIEPA
+927 QVKIRGFRIEPD

-944 LAAHPGVAQAAVVVR
+944 LAAHPGVARVAVVVR
-959 EDAPGEKRLVAYV
+959 EDSPGERRLVAYV
-972 VPNGDLDEADLRA
+972 VPRPGFREADLRA
-985 TAAETLPEYM
+985 AAARVLPEYM
-995 LPSAIVLL
+995 LPGAMVTL
-1003 EALPRTVNGKLD
+1003 EELPRTVNGKLD
-1015 RAALPAPEAR
+1015 RAALPAPEVQ

-1046 LGLRTVGIDDDFF
+1046 LGLETVGIDDDFF

-1075 RAALDAELTIA
+1075 RATLDAELTIA

-1115 EIVPASPAQRG
+1115 EVVPASAAQRG

-1147 LYGPVDVDALRAAFA
+1147 LRGPVDVDALRAAFG
-1162 DVVTRHEALRTLL
+1162 DVVARHEALRTLL
-1175 EEGPDGLP
+1175 VEGPDGLP
-1183 VQRVLDTVEIA
+1183 VQRVLKAGGVA

-1201 GRPEERLRAAETRAA
+1201 GWTEERLRAAETRAA

-1233 RVRAEESVLV
+1233 RVSAEESVLV

-1256 TPLLADLSRAYTARR
+1256 TPLLADLSRAYTARGA
-1271 TGTAPDW
+1271 GTAPDW
-1278 APLPVRYADYAV
+1278 APLPVQYADYAV
-1290 WRNEFPAP
+1290 WQSRTAEF
-1298 ADQLDFWERTLRGL
+1298 ADQLAFWERTLHDL
-1312 PEESAP
+1312 PEESTP

-1333 LASFRLPSAGA
+1333 LASFELPLAGA

-1372 GDDVALGSPVAG
+1372 GDDVALGSPIAG
-1384 RTDADLADLVG
+1384 RADADLADLVG

-1421 RTDLAAFSN
+1421 HTDLAAFSN
-1430 ADVPFE
+1430 SDAPFE

-1495 GEELIEGFVAY
+1495 GEERIEGFVAY

-1511 DAETVTGMI
+1511 DAGTVTGLLT
-1520 ADLGELLDQVTEDPA
+1520 DLGELLDRVTEDPA

-1540 LRAPIGPLAGP
+1540 LGAPVTRPDTVREFPPLT
-1551 GPVDEFAPLAVA
+1551 VA
-1563 RRIEVQVARTPHATA
+1563 ERIEAQVARTPHATA
-1578 VVCGDVSG
+1578 VVCGG
-1586 DGGITLSYAELDER
+1586 TALGYAELDER
-1600 AEVLADRLAAAG
+1600 AEALADRLAAAG
-1612 AGPEEIVA
+1612 AGPEKIVA

-1643 LPIDTTYPRSRID
+1643 LPIDTTYPRSRIEM
-1656 LMLDTAG
+1656 MLGVAR
-1663 PLLVL
+1663 PLLVV
-1668 GADERLPDAPPRA
+1668 GADEPPLDAPPRA
-1681 KTPILPDH
+1681 RPRPHPDH

-1724 TVGVRVAKSSP
+1724 AAGVRVAKSSP
-1735 AFIDGSTELLGGLVA
+1735 AFIDGSTELLGGLIA

-1759 DTATDALALAELIHR
+1759 ETATDALALAELIR
-1774 HGVNL
+1774 GHGVNL
-1779 VTVVPSLLAALM
+1779 VTVVPSLLAALL
-1791 ENEETEKAG
+1791 ETG
-1800 EAARSGRFGEVG
+1800 E
-1812 ESGENARRGEVGEA
+1812 
-1826 KEPQECREAGKSAR
+1826 
-1840 TGRLGSVTTW
+1840 LGSVTTW
-1850 VSSGEALPV
+1850 VSSGEALPAA
-1859 SLVQRVPA
+1859 LAERVPD

-1885 EGGGGLVPIANTVAY
+1885 EGGGGLAPIANTVAY
-1900 VLDAGLREVA
+1900 VLDAGLREMP

-1918 DGLARGYLKDPAR
+1918 DGLARGYLGDPAR
-1931 TAERFVAS
+1931 TAERFVAN

-1949 RTGDRVRRRRDGS
+1949 RTGDRVRRRRDGT
-1962 LDFLGRADDQVKIRG
+1962 LDFLGRADDQIKIRG

-1983 EVEAVLAAQPGV
+1983 EVEAVLAARPGV

-2011 VVGDPGS
+2011 VVGETGL
-2018 EPDLDALRLRL
+2018 DLDALHAGLG
-2029 QEILPDHLV
+2029 EILPDYLV

-2044 LDRLPRTPNG
+2044 LDRLPLTPNG

-2062 EPVAREGRAP
+2062 EPAAREGRAP
-2072 RTDTERAIAHLVA
+2072 RTDAERGLAGLVA

-2106 INAALL
+2106 ISAALL
-2112 VGRARRAGFPFAV
+2112 VGRARRAGLSFTV
-2125 RDVFRLRT
+2125 RDVFRSRT
-2133 VEALARVA
+2133 VEALARIAVA
-2141 DLSRAPAEP
+2141 LPGDAPGDVPGDVPADAARAHPEGVTAG
-2150 ATAPLGGVSAETVAT
+2150 TAP
-2165 PLGDVFAEGAT
+2165 PLGAPGGTVT
-2176 GRFEDGEE
+2176 
-2184 KDASVPPDGTA
+2184 PPS
-2195 AILPGEVVA
+2195 
-2204 GGPTWAESPLSPLQ
+2204 GGSSGSRVELPLSPLQ
-2218 EGLLFHLMLAGGDR
+2218 EGLLFHLMLAGEDR
-2232 DVYVQQAVVTLA
+2232 DVYVQQAVVTLS
-2244 GPVDPDRL
+2244 GPVDPGRL
-2252 AGAAREVL
+2252 AGAARQVL

-2271 TDGGRSVQ
+2271 TDGGRAVQ

-2291 AETGDQR
+2291 AETGEAEA
-2298 TLEEFVEVQRARPF
+2298 LEAFVEAQRARPF
-2312 VPGEPPLIRFALARV
+2312 VPDSPPLIRFALARV

-2357 FYTDAGAERARPVVP
+2357 FYTDADAERDRPVVG
-2372 FHAYLDWVNGRDR
+2372 FHAYLDWVNGQDR
-2385 QATIKTWGRA
+2385 QAALKSWGRA
-2395 LEGLDEPTLLR
+2395 LDGLDEPTLLR
-2406 PDLID
+2406 PESAD
-2411 RPADLAT
+2411 RPADLAG

-2423 RALPEDLAA
+2423 RALPEGLTA
-2432 RLDALARESGLTLGT
+2432 RLGALARESGLTLAA
-2447 LYESAWGLLLAALT
+2447 LYESAWGLLLAGLT

-2497 RASAA
+2497 RAGAA
-2502 DPLRAVLERVQTFT
+2502 DPLRAVLERTQTFQ

-2533 AGLGTL
+2533 TGLGTL

-2549 PGMPTGRG
+2549 PGMPIDRG
-2557 FGPGGDVRVTG
+2557 FGPGGDVRVLG

-2576 YPLTMVVEPGAGLRV
+2576 YPITMVVEPGAGLRV
-2591 MYRGDAFTEAEAGRL
+2591 MYRGDAFTEAETERL
-2606 TDRYVSLLET
+2606 TDRYVRVLET
-2616 IAAEPDTPCH
+2616 LAAAPETPCH
-2626 RLDPLLPDEHDRMR
+2626 RLDLLLPDEHDRLR
-2640 RDWAEAERFVPD
+2640 RDWAEAERPVPD
-2652 LTIAELLAD
+2652 LTIAELLAE
-2661 QAARTPDEL
+2661 QAERTPHEL

-2675 PDTRLTYAE
+2675 PDVRLTYAE
-2684 LDAAANRL
+2684 LDAAVNRL
-2692 ARLLKAHGA
+2692 ARLLRAHGA

-2732 PLELDYPAD
+2732 PLELDYPAE

-2758 RDIAAGLANP
+2758 RDIAAGLTCP
-2768 GASIPLD
+2768 GDSILLD
-2775 DPAVRETLA
+2775 DPAVRARLA
-2784 GLPGTGLTDEELPG
+2784 TLPGTGLTGEELPD
-2798 FGRDVPGRLE
+2798 FGRDVPGRLD

-2903 RVDVVN
+2903 RIDVIN

-2919 EEGLLD
+2919 EEGLLE

-2938 AVPAAVWDR
+2938 AVPVAVWDR
-2947 LAEAEGV
+2947 LAQAEGV

-2992 VLDGWLRPVPPGT
+2992 VLDGWLRPVPPGA

-3075 EEVETALAAEPGV
+3075 EEVESALAAEPGV
-3088 GQAAVVAVGTEVPGV
+3088 GQAAVIAVGTDVPGV

-3118 DAEREHLAEWRQV
+3118 DAEREHLAEWRQI

-3143 HTEDFAGWDSSYDGS
+3143 HTEDFAGWDSSYDGL
-3158 PIPLEHMRE
+3158 PIPLAHMRE
-3167 WRDTTAARVEAL
+3167 WRDTTVARIQDL
-3179 GPRRVLE
+3179 NPRRVLE

-3200 GCDEYW
+3200 GCEEYW
-3206 ATDFAAP
+3206 GTDFAAP
-3213 VIAKLRADLG
+3213 VIAKLQADLG

-3230 SCQAAHDTT
+3230 SCRPAHDTA

-3245 FDTIVVNSV
+3245 FDTVVVNSV
-3254 VQYFPSAGYLAD
+3254 VQYFPGAGYLAD

-3272 DLLAPGGALFVGDVR
+3272 DLLAPGGALFIGDVR

-3297 AIRLGRGG
+3297 AIQLGREGAGG
-3305 DDGTAAIDRAVR
+3305 ADIGAAAIDRAVR

-3324 DPAFFTALG
+3324 DPAFFAALD
-3333 LAARVEIRTKRGVH
+3333 LAARVEVRTKRGVY
-3347 HNELSRYRYD
+3347 HNELSRHRYD
-3357 VTLWKSPAANPVA
+3357 VTLWKSPAEPSAVPPAVPPA
-3370 NLAAQPGAPLDLR
+3370 ED
-3383 TDPRTGAR
+3383 
-3391 PVASYAGTQV
+3391 SV
-3401 VDWEGVEELTAR
+3401 VDWAGLDDLADR
-3413 LAARSGPL
+3413 LSGGLPGPL

-3440 LEGGASHREA
+3440 IEGGAFAGEA
-3450 RELLQ
+3450 RELLRAS
-3455 EPPTGVEPEL
+3455 PRGVEPEL

-3474 TTPSDEIGHY
+3474 TTPSAEIGHY
-3484 DAVFGGGAACL
+3484 DAVFGGGAAFL

-3500 RGPASYANNPA
+3500 RRPASYANNPA

-3522 VREGLKRRLPG
+3522 VREGLRRRLPG
-3533 YMVPSAVV
+3533 YMVPSAVM

-3579 HLLCTLFGE
+3579 QLLCTLFGE
-3588 VLDVPGVGVDDDF
+3588 VLDVAGVGIDDNF
-3601 FDLGGHSLLATRLVG
+3601 FELGGHSLLATRLVG
-3616 RVRAVLRTELA
+3616 RVRAVLRAELA

-3646 RAGVT
+3646 RAGVA
-3651 LRPPLAPVKRPGRVP
+3651 LRPPLTPRRRPERIP

-3681 REDDGPREA
+3681 REDEGPREA
-3690 YHLPLAVHL
+3690 YHLPLAVRL
-3699 SGEPD
+3699 SGEID
-3704 VDALRAAIGD
+3704 VVALEAALGD

-3730 GVPYQRILPPE
+3730 GVPYQRVLPPE
-3741 AARPVLEITTCSPEE
+3741 SARPALEITTRPPEE
-3756 VIARPFDLATEIPLR
+3756 VIARPFDLATQIPLR
-3771 VALIPARPA
+3771 VALIP
-3780 RPPARPAEA
+3780 E
-3789 VESARSAEFTE
+3789 
-3800 TAELTRAEVF
+3800 
-3810 RGTAESG
+3810 
-3817 GEDEHLLLAVFHH
+3817 GENEHLLLAVFHH

-3837 FGPFARDVARAYAAR
+3837 FGPFARDVAWAYAAR
-3852 LEGRAPDEGADG
+3852 LDG
-3864 ASGWKPPAVQYA
+3864 AAPAGEPPAVQYA

-3884 LLGDPADP
+3884 LLGDPVDP

-3901 YWTRELSG
+3901 YWAKALSG
-3909 MPEEIPLPVDRP
+3909 MPAEIPLPVDRP

-3928 RGGSTTRRLPPLL
+3928 RGATVTRRLPQAL
-3941 VGRLRELA
+3941 VERLRGLA
-3949 RGAQVSMFMVCQSAV
+3949 RGAQGSMFMVCQSAV
-3964 AALLHRTGA
+3964 AALLHRAGA
-3973 GEDIPLGSPVAGRT
+3973 GDDIPLGSPVAGRT

-4006 DTSGDPSFA
+4006 DASGDPSFA

-4032 DLPFEVLVEALRP
+4032 DLPFEALVEALRP

-4059 GYENQAMGDVRFPG
+4059 GYENQAMGEVRFPG

-4086 KFDLDFIFRERGEA
+4086 KFDLDFIFRERAEE

-4105 DYSADLFD
+4105 DYSADLFEP
-4113 AATIDTMIG
+4113 ATIDTMLR
-4122 ALVGVLEA
+4122 ALLDVLET
-4130 VAADP
+4130 VADDP

-4143 VTLTA
+4143 VALEA
-4148 RTVTGPGHGDGATDD
+4148 RTVTQAGAGHAV
-4163 GGGGA
+4163 
-4168 TRRDDDREA
+4168 RRDDDREA
-4177 MLCRAFAEVL
+4177 LLCRAFAEVL

-4197 FFDLGGHSLLVMGL
+4197 FFELGGHSLLAMEL

-4220 CAGVKVATLM
+4220 CAGMKIATLM
-4230 TAQTVAELMNHLD
+4230 TAQTVAELVNRLE

>member
-1 MRDRVPDPRPLRT
+1 M
-14 LSVREQRQDVAQRR
+14 REQQQDVARRR
-28 ELMRRMMTEAGFGPG
+28 ELMRRMMAEAGLAPG

-49 RACGGP
+49 RRSGGP

-63 SMWLHHRTFPSS
+63 SMWLHHRTFPAS

-102 LRRHAVLRTVYD
+102 LRRHAVLRTVYA
-114 ENDDGTPV
+114 ESDDGSPV
-122 QYVLADDS
+122 QYVVADDS
-130 LDLPVRDHAE
+130 LDLPVRDCAE
-140 DDAEAYAERLAAI
+140 DDAEAYAARLAAL
-153 PFDLRAERPI
+153 PFDLRADRPI
-163 RLELLRIGVDGY
+163 RLELLRLGTDGY

-210 DGLPT
+210 HGLPA
-215 LTVHYPDFADWEQG
+215 LTVHYPDFAVWEQN
-229 RPHPVE
+229 RPHPAE

-263 SERGGRRARRFDDTV
+263 SERGGRRARRFDDAV

-367 HRTLPYDTIVRELR
+367 NRTLPYDRIVQELR

-400 QEIGDLDLPGVT
+400 QEIGELDLPGVT
-412 TSWTHIHNGT
+412 TSWTHVHNGT

-454 DALLGHLE
+454 DALLAHLE
-462 TLLGDAVSRPDRRIA
+462 TLLGDAVSRPDLRIA
-477 DLKLLGAAEAAL
+477 DLELLGAAESAL
-489 LEEWNDTAR
+489 LAEWNDTAR
-498 PVRDTTVTSL
+498 PIPDTTVASL

-517 GAVAVEGTGGA
+517 GAVAVDGVGGA

-538 ASGLARVLRERG
+538 ASALARLLRERG

-588 PADRIA
+588 PADRLA
-594 YMIRDAAP
+594 YMIGDAAP
-602 LCAIATSE
+602 LCAIATPE
-610 TAALIPQGTET
+610 TAALIPPGTEV
-621 LTPQTLT
+621 LTPGDASPD
-628 TETLTTENLTP
+628 TEEP
-639 DGALRPAHVPPVIA
+639 
-653 VPRAET
+653 
-659 PAQDDA
+659 
-665 HPGTPPGPTAGQE
+665 
-678 SYPVRGGDLAY
+678 SYPARGGDLAY

-711 TFLLTMRERLA
+711 AFLVTMRERLA
-722 LDADDRLVAVTTIA
+722 LGVGDRLVAVTTIA

-745 APLISGA
+745 VPLISGA
-752 TVVLAGRESVRDPAA
+752 TVVLAGRETVRDPAA

-774 ATIVQGTP
+774 ATVVQGTP

-808 LAGTLHA
+808 LAETLHA

-825 PTEATIWATSTELPS
+825 PTEATIWATSAELPS
-840 SGIGRPFPNTRA
+840 SGIGAPFPNTRA

-884 PGLTTERFVA
+884 PGLTAERFVA

-909 LARWARDG
+909 LARWGRDG
-917 SLEYLGRTDD
+917 TLEYLGRTDD

-959 EDAPGEKRLVAYV
+959 EDTPGERRLVAYV
-972 VPNGDLDEADLRA
+972 VPDGDLDEADLRA
-985 TAAETLPEYM
+985 AAAGALPEYM
-995 LPSAIVLL
+995 LPAATVLL
-1003 EALPRTVNGKLD
+1003 EALPLTVNGKLD
-1015 RAALPAPEAR
+1015 RAALPAPEVR

-1046 LGLRTVGIDDDFF
+1046 LGLDAVGIDDDFF

-1115 EIVPASPAQRG
+1115 GIVPASPAQRG

-1147 LYGPVDVDALRAAFA
+1147 LHGPVDVDALRAAFG
-1162 DVVTRHEALRTLL
+1162 DVVARHEALRTLL

-1183 VQRVLDTVEIA
+1183 VQRLLDTGKAA

-1201 GRPEERLRAAETRAA
+1201 GWSGERLRAAETRAA

-1221 LGADL
+1221 LGTDL
-1226 PIRATLL
+1226 PVRATLL
-1233 RVRAEESVLV
+1233 RVSAEESVLV

-1256 TPLLADLSRAYTARR
+1256 TPLLADLSRAYTARAA
-1271 TGTAPDW
+1271 GTAPDW
-1278 APLPVRYADYAV
+1278 APLPVQYADYAV
-1290 WRNEFPAP
+1290 WRSESPAP
-1298 ADQLDFWERTLRGL
+1298 ADRLDFWERTLRGL
-1312 PEESAP
+1312 PEESTP
-1318 PADRPRP
+1318 PTDRPRP

-1333 LASFRLPSAGA
+1333 LAPFRLPLAGA

-1384 RTDADLADLVG
+1384 RADEDLADLVG

-1406 LSGDPTFTELLERVR
+1406 LTGDPTFTELLERVR
-1421 RTDLAAFSN
+1421 HTDLAAFSN

-1511 DAETVTGMI
+1511 DAETVTGML
-1520 ADLGELLDQVTEDPA
+1520 AELGELLDQVTGDPA

-1540 LRAPIGPLAGP
+1540 LGAPAGRLAP
-1551 GPVDEFAPLAVA
+1551 ADTAREFAPLTIAQRFEA
-1563 RRIEVQVARTPHATA
+1563 QVARTPHATA
-1578 VVCGDVSG
+1578 VVSGVVSG
-1586 DGGITLSYAELDER
+1586 NVSGVVPGDSDSDSDSDSDGDGGGGGGGGITLSYAELDER
-1600 AEVLADRLAAAG
+1600 AEALADRLAAAG
-1612 AGPEEIVA
+1612 AGPEKIVA

-1668 GADERLPDAPPRA
+1668 GADEPLPDAPPRA
-1681 KTPILPDH
+1681 EVAIRPDH

-1724 TVGVRVAKSSP
+1724 PVGVRVAKSSP

-1759 DTATDALALAELIHR
+1759 DTATDALALAELIRR
-1774 HGVNL
+1774 HDVNL

-1791 ENEETEKAG
+1791 ETGERAG
-1800 EAARSGRFGEVG
+1800 G
-1812 ESGENARRGEVGEA
+1812 
-1826 KEPQECREAGKSAR
+1826 
-1840 TGRLGSVTTW
+1840 LGSVTTW
-1850 VSSGEALPV
+1850 VSSGEALPAA
-1859 SLVQRVPA
+1859 LAERVPA

-1885 EGGGGLVPIANTVAY
+1885 EGAGGLVPIANTVAY
-1900 VLDAGLREVA
+1900 VLDAGLREVP

-1918 DGLARGYLKDPAR
+1918 DGLARGYLGDPAR

-1949 RTGDRVRRRRDGS
+1949 CTGDRVRRRRDGG

-1977 FRVEPG
+1977 FRIEPG

-2001 ARSGPRLVGY
+2001 VRSGPRLVGY
-2011 VVGDPGS
+2011 VVGEPGS
-2018 EPDLDALRLRL
+2018 EHGSEPGLDLDALRVRL
-2029 QEILPDHLV
+2029 GEILPDYLV
-2038 PAVLVG
+2038 PSVLVG

-2062 EPVAREGRAP
+2062 EPAVREGRAP
-2072 RTDTERAIAHLVA
+2072 RTGAEIAIAGLVA
-2085 ETLGRDGVNA
+2085 EILGRDGVNA

-2106 INAALL
+2106 ISAALL
-2112 VGRARRAGFPFAV
+2112 VGRARRAGLPFAV

-2141 DLSRAPAEP
+2141 ALSGGAPAQGGTPAQGGAPAEDTTVPITKDATVP
-2150 ATAPLGGVSAETVAT
+2150 ATAE
-2165 PLGDVFAEGAT
+2165 
-2176 GRFEDGEE
+2176 
-2184 KDASVPPDGTA
+2184 A
-2195 AILPGEVVA
+2195 AVLSGEVVA
-2204 GGPTWAESPLSPLQ
+2204 GGPVEARAELPLSPLQ
-2218 EGLLFHLMLAGGDR
+2218 EGLLFHLMLAGEDR
-2232 DVYVQQAVVTLA
+2232 DIYVQQAVVTLA
-2244 GPVDPDRL
+2244 GPVEADRL

-2271 TDGGRSVQ
+2271 TDGGRTAQ
-2279 FVPER
+2279 FVPEH

-2291 AETGDQR
+2291 AETGDPEA
-2298 TLEEFVEVQRARPF
+2298 LEAFVEAQRARPF
-2312 VPGEPPLIRFALARV
+2312 VPDEPPLIRFALARV

-2357 FYTDAGAERARPVVP
+2357 FYTDARAERARPVVP
-2372 FHAYLDWVNGRDR
+2372 FHAYLDWVNGQDR
-2385 QATIKTWGRA
+2385 QATIKTWGRS
-2395 LEGLDEPTLLR
+2395 LEGLDEPTLLK
-2406 PDLID
+2406 PELAD

-2432 RLDALARESGLTLGT
+2432 GLGALARESGLTLGT
-2447 LYESAWGLLLAALT
+2447 LYESAWGLLLAGLT

-2502 DPLRAVLERVQTFT
+2502 DPLRAVLERVQTFQ

-2533 AGLGTL
+2533 TGLGTL

-2576 YPLTMVVEPGAGLRV
+2576 YPVTMVVEPGAGLRV
-2591 MYRGDAFTEAEAGRL
+2591 MYRGDAFTEAEAERL
-2606 TDRYVSLLET
+2606 TDRYVRVLET
-2616 IAAEPDTPCH
+2616 LATAPETPCH
-2626 RLDPLLPDEHDRMR
+2626 RLDLLLPDEHDRSR

-2652 LTIAELLAD
+2652 LTIAELLAE

-2684 LDAAANRL
+2684 LDAAVNRL

-2768 GASIPLD
+2768 GSSILLD
-2775 DPAVRETLA
+2775 DAAVRETLA
-2784 GLPGTGLTDEELPG
+2784 GLPGTELTAGELPG

-2903 RVDVVN
+2903 RIDVIN

-2947 LAEAEGV
+2947 LAAAEGV

-2992 VLDGWLRPVPPGT
+2992 VLDGWLRPVPPGA

-3118 DAEREHLAEWRQV
+3118 DAEREHLAEWRQI

-3143 HTEDFAGWDSSYDGS
+3143 HTEDFAGWDSSYDGT

-3167 WRDTTAARVEAL
+3167 WRDTTVARIEDL

-3200 GCDEYW
+3200 GRDEYW
-3206 ATDFAAP
+3206 GTDFAAP
-3213 VIAKLRADLG
+3213 VIAKLEADLG
-3223 PDSPVRL
+3223 PGSPVRL

-3239 GLPAGH
+3239 GLPAGY

-3297 AIRLGRGG
+3297 AIQLGRGG
-3305 DDGTAAIDRAVR
+3305 DGSGGDGTGTAAIDRAVR

-3324 DPAFFTALG
+3324 DPAFFAALG
-3333 LAARVEIRTKRGVH
+3333 LAARVEVRTKRGVH
-3347 HNELSRYRYD
+3347 HNELSRHRYD
-3357 VTLWKSPAANPVA
+3357 VTLWKSPAEQS
-3370 NLAAQPGAPLDLR
+3370 AAPATEQATEPA
-3383 TDPRTGAR
+3383 GAR
-3391 PVASYAGTQV
+3391 HETPPAGTTV
-3401 VDWEGVEELTAR
+3401 VDWAGPDD
-3413 LAARSGPL
+3413 LAARLSGNPGPL

-3455 EPPTGVEPEL
+3455 APPAGIEPEL

-3474 TTPSDEIGHY
+3474 TTPSDEVGHY
-3484 DAVFGGGAACL
+3484 DAVFGGGAALL
-3495 PADPE
+3495 PADPD
-3500 RGPASYANNPA
+3500 RRPASYANNPA

-3522 VREGLKRRLPG
+3522 VREGLKKRLPG
-3533 YMVPSAVV
+3533 YMVPSAIV

-3588 VLDVPGVGVDDDF
+3588 VLDVSGVGIDDNF

-3651 LRPPLAPVKRPGRVP
+3651 LRPPLVPRERPERVP

-3699 SGEPD
+3699 SGALD

-3741 AARPVLEITTCSPEE
+3741 SARPVLEVTTCPPEE

-3771 VALIPARPA
+3771 VALIP
-3780 RPPARPAEA
+3780 E
-3789 VESARSAEFTE
+3789 
-3800 TAELTRAEVF
+3800 
-3810 RGTAESG
+3810 

-3852 LEGRAPDEGADG
+3852 LDG
-3864 ASGWKPPAVQYA
+3864 AAPGEEPDGEPGAVPGGAPGGRPGGAPGWRPPAVQYA

-3884 LLGDPADP
+3884 LLGDPVDP
-3892 GSPHARQLA
+3892 GGLHARQLA
-3901 YWTRELSG
+3901 YWAKALSG

-3928 RGGSTTRRLPPLL
+3928 RGGTTTRELPVPL

-3949 RGAQVSMFMVCQSAV
+3949 RGAQASMFMVCQSAV

-3987 DEAAGD
+3987 DEAAAD

-4032 DLPFEVLVEALRP
+4032 DLPFEALVEALRP
-4045 PRVPG
+4045 SRVPG

-4086 KFDLDFIFRERGEA
+4086 KFDLDFIFREREEE
-4100 LHLVV
+4100 LHLIV

-4113 AATIDTMIG
+4113 PATIDTMIG
-4122 ALVGVLEA
+4122 ALVGVLEV

-4135 ETRLSDLP
+4135 EACLSDLP

-4148 RTVTGPGHGDGATDD
+4148 RTVTGTGAGRGDGDGA
-4163 GGGGA
+4163 A
-4168 TRRDDDREA
+4168 RRDDDREA

-4197 FFDLGGHSLLVMGL
+4197 FFDLGGHSLLVMQL

-4230 TAQTVAELMNHLD
+4230 TAQTVAELVNRLE

>member
-1 MRDRVPDPRPLRT
+1 M
-14 LSVREQRQDVAQRR
+14 
-28 ELMRRMMTEAGFGPG
+28 
-43 RDRITP
+43 
-49 RACGGP
+49 
-55 APLSYAQQ
+55 
-63 SMWLHHRTFPSS
+63 
-75 PAYNVCLLVRM
+75 
-86 SGALDPE
+86 
-93 ALREALRAL
+93 
-102 LRRHAVLRTVYD
+102 
-114 ENDDGTPV
+114 
-122 QYVLADDS
+122 
-130 LDLPVRDHAE
+130 
-140 DDAEAYAERLAAI
+140 
-153 PFDLRAERPI
+153 
-163 RLELLRIGVDGY
+163 
-175 ALVLVVHHIAWDGM
+175 
-189 TWGSLSR
+189 
-196 DLSALYRAAVSGEP
+196 
-210 DGLPT
+210 
-215 LTVHYPDFADWEQG
+215 
-229 RPHPVE
+229 
-235 EMDYWRRRLD
+235 
-245 PPPAPL
+245 
-251 DLPADRPRGATA
+251 
-263 SERGGRRARRFDDTV
+263 
-278 TAGMRELAARE
+278 
-289 NLTPYMVMLAAHA
+289 
-302 VLLHRYTGA
+302 
-311 TDIAIGSAVMNREHT
+311 
-326 EIERLAGNFGNTL
+326 
-339 VLRTDLSGAPTFRE
+339 
-353 VLRRVRDTCTEGFA
+353 
-367 HRTLPYDTIVRELR
+367 
-381 PARRRGGSPF
+381 
-391 FDTMLLFLA
+391 
-400 QEIGDLDLPGVT
+400 
-412 TSWTHIHNGT
+412 
-422 THFDL
+422 
-427 SLEAFVRPRGMTVE
+427 
-441 ATFRRELFDDERV
+441 
-454 DALLGHLE
+454 
-462 TLLGDAVSRPDRRIA
+462 
-477 DLKLLGAAEAAL
+477 
-489 LEEWNDTAR
+489 
-498 PVRDTTVTSL
+498 
-508 FEEQAARTP
+508 
-517 GAVAVEGTGGA
+517 
-528 TLTYAELDLR
+528 
-538 ASGLARVLRERG
+538 
-550 AGPGRVVA
+550 
-558 LALPRTPDLVVALL
+558 
-572 AVLKS
+572 
-577 GAAYLPLDLDH
+577 
-588 PADRIA
+588 
-594 YMIRDAAP
+594 
-602 LCAIATSE
+602 
-610 TAALIPQGTET
+610 
-621 LTPQTLT
+621 
-628 TETLTTENLTP
+628 
-639 DGALRPAHVPPVIA
+639 
-653 VPRAET
+653 
-659 PAQDDA
+659 
-665 HPGTPPGPTAGQE
+665 
-678 SYPVRGGDLAY
+678 
-689 VIYTSGST
+689 
-697 GRPKGVAIPHAALT
+697 
-711 TFLLTMRERLA
+711 
-722 LDADDRLVAVTTIA
+722 
-736 FDIAALELY
+736 
-745 APLISGA
+745 
-752 TVVLAGRESVRDPAA
+752 RDPAA

-774 ATIVQGTP
+774 ATVVQGTP

-808 LAGTLHA
+808 LAATLHG
-815 VAASAVNVYG
+815 VAASAVNMYG
-825 PTEATIWATSTELPS
+825 PTEATIWATSAELPS
-840 SGIGRPFPNTRA
+840 PGIGRPFPNTRA

-884 PGLTTERFVA
+884 PGLTAERFVA

-909 LARWARDG
+909 LARWGRDG
-917 SLEYLGRTDD
+917 TLEYLGRTDD

-944 LAAHPGVAQAAVVVR
+944 LAACPGVAQVAVVVR
-959 EDAPGEKRLVAYV
+959 EDTPGERRLVAYV
-972 VPNGDLDEADLRA
+972 VPDGDLDEADLRA
-985 TAAETLPEYM
+985 AAAEALPEYM
-995 LPSAIVLL
+995 LPAATVRL

-1015 RAALPAPEAR
+1015 RAALPAPEVR
-1025 VSSRGPRDDREAALC
+1025 VSGRGPRDDREAALC

-1046 LGLRTVGIDDDFF
+1046 LGLDTVGIDDDFF

-1086 DVFEAPTVATLA
+1086 DVFEAPTVAALA

-1115 EIVPASPAQRG
+1115 EVVPASPAQRG

-1147 LYGPVDVDALRAAFA
+1147 LYGPVDAEALRAAFG
-1162 DVVTRHEALRTLL
+1162 DVVARHEALRTLL
-1175 EEGPDGLP
+1175 VEGPDGLP
-1183 VQRVLDTVEIA
+1183 VQRVLDGGEAA

-1201 GRPEERLRAAETRAA
+1201 GWTGERLRAAETEAA
-1216 SHVFD
+1216 SRVLD
-1221 LGADL
+1221 LAADL
-1226 PIRATLL
+1226 PVRATLL
-1233 RVRAEESVLV
+1233 RVSAEESVLV

-1256 TPLLADLSRAYTARR
+1256 TPLLADLSRAYIARTA
-1271 TGTAPDW
+1271 GTAPDW
-1278 APLPVRYADYAV
+1278 APLPVQYADYAV
-1290 WRNEFPAP
+1290 WRSESPAP
-1298 ADQLDFWERTLRGL
+1298 EDQLAFWERTLRGL
-1312 PEESAP
+1312 PEESTL

-1333 LASFRLPSAGA
+1333 LVPFRLPLAGA

-1357 VLHAAVAALLHRAGA
+1357 VLHAAMAALLHRSGA
-1372 GDDVALGSPVAG
+1372 GDDVALGSPIAG
-1384 RTDADLADLVG
+1384 RPDEDLADLVG

-1406 LSGDPTFTELLERVR
+1406 LGGDPTFAELLERVR
-1421 RTDLAAFSN
+1421 HADLAAFSN

-1480 ETGGVKFDLDIYFAE
+1480 ETGGVKFDLDVYFAE

-1511 DAETVTGMI
+1511 DAGTVTGML
-1520 ADLGELLDQVTEDPA
+1520 AELAELLDQVTEDPA

-1540 LRAPIGPLAGP
+1540 LGTPLQGAARPDTARA
-1551 GPVDEFAPLAVA
+1551 FAPLTVA
-1563 RRIEVQVARTPHATA
+1563 QRFEAQVARTPDATA
-1578 VVCGDVSG
+1578 VVTGGVSG
-1586 DGGITLSYAELDER
+1586 GATTLTYAELDER
-1600 AEVLADRLAAAG
+1600 AEALADRLAAAG

-1656 LMLDTAG
+1656 LMLGTAR

-1668 GADERLPDAPPRA
+1668 GADEPPRDAPPRA
-1681 KTPILPDH
+1681 HAEVRPGH

-1724 TVGVRVAKSSP
+1724 PTGVRVAKSSP

-1759 DTATDALALAELIHR
+1759 DTATDALALAELIRR

-1779 VTVVPSLLAALM
+1779 VTVVPGLLAALM
-1791 ENEETEKAG
+1791 ETG
-1800 EAARSGRFGEVG
+1800 E
-1812 ESGENARRGEVGEA
+1812 
-1826 KEPQECREAGKSAR
+1826 R
-1840 TGRLGSVTTW
+1840 TGGLGSVTTW
-1850 VSSGEALPV
+1850 VSSGEALPAA
-1859 SLVQRVPA
+1859 LAERVPA

-1885 EGGGGLVPIANTVAY
+1885 EGSGGLVPIANTVAY
-1900 VLDAGLREVA
+1900 VLDAGLREVP

-1918 DGLARGYLKDPAR
+1918 DGLARGYLGDPAR

-1962 LDFLGRADDQVKIRG
+1962 LEFLGRADDQVKIRG
-1977 FRVEPG
+1977 FRIEPG

-1995 RQAAVA
+1995 RRAAVA

-2018 EPDLDALRLRL
+2018 DLDLDALRARL
-2029 QEILPDHLV
+2029 GEILPDHLV
-2038 PAVLVG
+2038 PSVLVG
-2044 LDRLPRTPNG
+2044 LDELPRTPNG

-2062 EPVAREGRAP
+2062 EPAVREGRAP
-2072 RTDTERAIAHLVA
+2072 RAGAERAVADLVA

-2106 INAALL
+2106 IGAALL
-2112 VGRARRAGFPFAV
+2112 VGRARRAGLSFSV

-2141 DLSRAPAEP
+2141 A
-2150 ATAPLGGVSAETVAT
+2150 V
-2165 PLGDVFAEGAT
+2165 
-2176 GRFEDGEE
+2176 
-2184 KDASVPPDGTA
+2184 
-2195 AILPGEVVA
+2195 PGEVLPGGVLSGEILSGGSGGA
-2204 GGPTWAESPLSPLQ
+2204 GERAELPLSPLQ
-2218 EGLLFHLMLAGGDR
+2218 EGLLFHLMLAGEDR
-2232 DVYVQQAVVTLA
+2232 DIYVQQAVVTLA

-2271 TDGGRSVQ
+2271 TDGGRTTQ

-2291 AETGDQR
+2291 AETGGPEE
-2298 TLEEFVEVQRARPF
+2298 LEAFVEAQRARPF
-2312 VPGEPPLIRFALARV
+2312 VPDEPPLIRFALARV
-2327 GEDDFRLVLTSELIL
+2327 GEEDFRLVLTSELIL

-2357 FYTDAGAERARPVVP
+2357 FYTDTGAERARPVVP
-2372 FHAYLDWVNGRDR
+2372 FHAYLDWVNAQDR
-2385 QATIKTWGRA
+2385 QATIKTWGRS
-2395 LEGLDEPTLLR
+2395 LEGLDEPTLLK
-2406 PDLID
+2406 PELAG
-2411 RPADLAT
+2411 RPADLAA

-2423 RALPEDLAA
+2423 RALPGDLAA
-2432 RLDALARESGLTLGT
+2432 RLGALARESGLTLGT
-2447 LYESAWGLLLAALT
+2447 LYESAWGLLLAGLT

-2502 DPLRAVLERVQTFT
+2502 DPLRAVLERVQTFQ

-2533 AGLGTL
+2533 TGLGTL

-2576 YPLTMVVEPGAGLRV
+2576 YPVTMVVEPGAGLRV

-2606 TDRYVSLLET
+2606 TDRYVRVLET
-2616 IAAEPDTPCH
+2616 IAAAPDTPCH
-2626 RLDPLLPDEHDRMR
+2626 RLDLLLPDEHEGLR
-2640 RDWAEAERFVPD
+2640 RDWAEAERSVPG
-2652 LTIAELLAD
+2652 LTIAELLAE

-2692 ARLLKAHGA
+2692 ARLLRAHGA

-2768 GASIPLD
+2768 GAAILLD
-2775 DPAVRETLA
+2775 DPAVRERLA
-2784 GLPGTGLTDEELPG
+2784 GLPGTGLTDAELPG

-2903 RVDVVN
+2903 RIDVIN

-2983 RPIWNTRGY
+2983 KPIWNTRGY
-2992 VLDGWLRPVPPGT
+2992 VLDGWLRPVPPGS

-3103 KRLIGYVVP
+3103 KRLVGYVVP

-3118 DAEREHLAEWRQV
+3118 GAEREHLAEWRQI

-3167 WRDTTAARVEAL
+3167 WRETTVARIEDL
-3179 GPRRVLE
+3179 RPRRMLE

-3200 GCDEYW
+3200 GREEYW
-3206 ATDFAAP
+3206 GTDFAAP
-3213 VIAKLRADLG
+3213 VIAKLAADLG
-3223 PDSPVRL
+3223 PGSPVRL

-3266 VIAAAM
+3266 VITAAM

-3297 AIRLGRGG
+3297 AIQLGRGG
-3305 DDGTAAIDRAVR
+3305 GGDGGDGTGTAAVDRAVR

-3324 DPAFFTALG
+3324 DPAFFASLG
-3333 LAARVEIRTKRGVH
+3333 LAARVEVRTKRGAC
-3347 HNELSRYRYD
+3347 HNELTRHRYD
-3357 VTLWKSPAANPVA
+3357 VTLWKA
-3370 NLAAQPGAPLDLR
+3370 
-3383 TDPRTGAR
+3383 
-3391 PVASYAGTQV
+3391 PVASLDAQPAETPV
-3401 VDWEGVEELTAR
+3401 VDWAGPDDLAAR
-3413 LAARSGPL
+3413 LAGRSGPL
-3421 RVRAI
+3421 RVRAV

-3455 EPPTGVEPEL
+3455 APPEGIEPEL
-3465 LYALDPGVV
+3465 LYALDPAVV

-3484 DAVFGGGAACL
+3484 DAVFGGGAAFL
-3495 PADPE
+3495 PADPD
-3500 RGPASYANNPA
+3500 RRPASYANNPA

-3522 VREGLKRRLPG
+3522 VREGLKKRLPG

-3588 VLDVPGVGVDDDF
+3588 VLDVSGVGVDDNF

-3641 TRLHD
+3641 ARLHD
-3646 RAGVT
+3646 RAGVA
-3651 LRPPLAPVKRPGRVP
+3651 LRPPLKPRERPERVP
-3666 LSYAQRRLWLLDQIL
+3666 LSYAQRRLWLIDQIL

-3690 YHLPLAVHL
+3690 YHLPLA
-3699 SGEPD
+3699 
-3704 VDALRAAIGD
+3704 
-3714 VTARHES
+3714 
-3721 LRTVFAEHE
+3721 
-3730 GVPYQRILPPE
+3730 
-3741 AARPVLEITTCSPEE
+3741 
-3756 VIARPFDLATEIPLR
+3756 
-3771 VALIPARPA
+3771 
-3780 RPPARPAEA
+3780 
-3789 VESARSAEFTE
+3789 
-3800 TAELTRAEVF
+3800 
-3810 RGTAESG
+3810 
-3817 GEDEHLLLAVFHH
+3817 
-3830 IAFDEWS
+3830 
-3837 FGPFARDVARAYAAR
+3837 
-3852 LEGRAPDEGADG
+3852 
-3864 ASGWKPPAVQYA
+3864 
-3876 DYTLWQRE
+3876 
-3884 LLGDPADP
+3884 
-3892 GSPHARQLA
+3892 
-3901 YWTRELSG
+3901 
-3909 MPEEIPLPVDRP
+3909 
-3921 RPATVGQ
+3921 
-3928 RGGSTTRRLPPLL
+3928 
-3941 VGRLRELA
+3941 
-3949 RGAQVSMFMVCQSAV
+3949 
-3964 AALLHRTGA
+3964 
-3973 GEDIPLGSPVAGRT
+3973 
-3987 DEAAGD
+3987 
-3993 LVGFFVNTLVLRA
+3993 
-4006 DTSGDPSFA
+4006 
-4015 ELLARVR
+4015 
-4022 DTDLAGLANQ
+4022 
-4032 DLPFEVLVEALRP
+4032 
-4045 PRVPG
+4045 
-4050 RNPLFQVMV
+4050 
-4059 GYENQAMGDVRFPG
+4059 
-4073 LRQREALFSPPAA
+4073 
-4086 KFDLDFIFRERGEA
+4086 
-4100 LHLVV
+4100 
-4105 DYSADLFD
+4105 
-4113 AATIDTMIG
+4113 
-4122 ALVGVLEA
+4122 
-4130 VAADP
+4130 
-4135 ETRLSDLP
+4135 
-4143 VTLTA
+4143 
-4148 RTVTGPGHGDGATDD
+4148 
-4163 GGGGA
+4163 
-4168 TRRDDDREA
+4168 
-4177 MLCRAFAEVL
+4177 
-4187 EVDAVGPHDN
+4187 
-4197 FFDLGGHSLLVMGL
+4197 
-4211 VRRIRREPG
+4211 
-4220 CAGVKVATLM
+4220 
-4230 TAQTVAELMNHLD
+4230 

>member
-1 MRDRVPDPRPLRT
+1 MRDSVPGPAT
-14 LSVREQRQDVAQRR
+14 KEELSVREQQQDVARRR
-28 ELMRRMMTEAGFGPG
+28 ELMRRMMAEAGLGPG

-49 RACGGP
+49 RRSGGP

-63 SMWLHHRTFPSS
+63 SMWLHHRTFPAS

-86 SGALDPE
+86 SGALDTG

-102 LRRHAVLRTVYD
+102 LRRHAVLRTVYGEDD
-114 ENDDGTPV
+114 EGTPFQHV
-122 QYVLADDS
+122 VADDS
-130 LDLPVRDHAE
+130 LDLPVRDCAE
-140 DDAEAYAERLAAI
+140 ADAEAYAARLAAL
-153 PFDLRAERPI
+153 PFDLRADRPI
-163 RLELLRIGVDGY
+163 RLELLRFGDDAYG
-175 ALVLVVHHIAWDGM
+175 LVLVVHHIAWDGM

-210 DGLPT
+210 HGLPA
-215 LTVHYPDFADWEQG
+215 LTVHYPDFAAWEQN
-229 RPHPVE
+229 RPHPAE

-263 SERGGRRARRFDDTV
+263 SERGGRRARRFDDAV
-278 TAGMRELAARE
+278 VAGMRELAARE

-353 VLRRVRDTCTEGFA
+353 VLHRVRDTCTEGFA
-367 HRTLPYDTIVRELR
+367 NRTLPYDAIVRELR

-400 QEIGDLDLPGVT
+400 QEIGELDLPGVA

-427 SLEAFVRPRGMTVE
+427 SLEAFVRPGGMTVE

-454 DALLGHLE
+454 DALLAHLE
-462 TLLGDAVSRPDRRIA
+462 TLLGDAVSRPDLRIA
-477 DLKLLGAAEAAL
+477 DLELLGAAESAL
-489 LEEWNDTAR
+489 LAEWNDTSR
-498 PVRDTTVTSL
+498 PVPDTTVTSL

-517 GAVAVEGTGGA
+517 GAVAVDGDGGA

-538 ASGLARVLRERG
+538 ASALARALRERG

-588 PADRIA
+588 PADRLA
-594 YMIRDAAP
+594 YMLRDAAP
-602 LCAIATSE
+602 LCVIATPE
-610 TAALIPQGTET
+610 TAALLPPGTET
-621 LTPQTLT
+621 LTP
-628 TETLTTENLTP
+628 
-639 DGALRPAHVPPVIA
+639 G
-653 VPRAET
+653 
-659 PAQDDA
+659 DA
-665 HPGTPPGPTAGQE
+665 SPGTLPGSIAGE
-678 SYPVRGGDLAY
+678 EASCPVRGGDLAY

-697 GRPKGVAIPHAALT
+697 GRPKGVAVPHSALT
-711 TFLLTMRERLA
+711 AFLLTMRDRLA
-722 LDADDRLVAVTTIA
+722 LGAGDRLVAVTTIA

-745 APLISGA
+745 VPLVSGA
-752 TVVLAGRESVRDPAA
+752 TVVLAGRETVREPAA

-774 ATIVQGTP
+774 ATVVQGTP
-782 SLLGSLDPAALRGL
+782 SLLGSLDPSALRGL

-825 PTEATIWATSTELPS
+825 PTEATIWATSAELPS

-884 PGLTTERFVA
+884 PGLTAERFVA

-909 LARWARDG
+909 LARWGRDG
-917 SLEYLGRTDD
+917 TLEYLGRTDD

-959 EDAPGEKRLVAYV
+959 EDTPGEKRLVAYV
-972 VPNGDLDEADLRA
+972 VPDGDLDEAGLRA
-985 TAAETLPEYM
+985 AAAGALPEYM
-995 LPSAIVLL
+995 LPAATVLL

-1015 RAALPAPEAR
+1015 RAALPAPEVR

-1046 LGLRTVGIDDDFF
+1046 LGLESVGVDDDFF

-1098 PRLVRGTRPRVR
+1098 TRLVRGTRPRVR

-1115 EIVPASPAQRG
+1115 AIVPASPAQRG

-1147 LYGPVDVDALRAAFA
+1147 LYGPVDVDALRAAFG
-1162 DVVTRHEALRTLL
+1162 DVVARHEALRTLL

-1183 VQRVLDTVEIA
+1183 VQRVLDTGEAA

-1201 GRPEERLRAAETRAA
+1201 GWPEERLRAAETRAA
-1216 SHVFD
+1216 SHAFD

-1226 PIRATLL
+1226 PVRATLL
-1233 RVRAEESVLV
+1233 RVAAEESVLV

-1256 TPLLADLSRAYTARR
+1256 TPLLADLSRAYTAR
-1271 TGTAPDW
+1271 TAGVAPDW
-1278 APLPVRYADYAV
+1278 APLPVQYADYAV
-1290 WRNEFPAP
+1290 WRSESPAP
-1298 ADQLDFWERTLRGL
+1298 AGQLDFWERTLRGL

-1333 LASFRLPSAGA
+1333 LAPFRLPLAGA

-1372 GDDVALGSPVAG
+1372 GDDVALGSPIAG
-1384 RTDADLADLVG
+1384 RPDEDLADLVG

-1406 LSGDPTFTELLERVR
+1406 LTGDPTFTELLERVR
-1421 RTDLAAFSN
+1421 HADLAAFSN

-1511 DAETVTGMI
+1511 DADTVTGML
-1520 ADLGELLDQVTEDPA
+1520 AELGALLDQVTEDPA

-1540 LRAPIGPLAGP
+1540 LGTPPRGLARPDTARA
-1551 GPVDEFAPLAVA
+1551 FAPLTVA
-1563 RRIEVQVARTPHATA
+1563 QRIEAQVARTPHATA
-1578 VVCGDVSG
+1578 VVTGGVSGGVSG
-1586 DGGITLSYAELDER
+1586 DGTVSGGDGDGVTTLSYAELDER
-1600 AEVLADRLAAAG
+1600 AEALADRLAAAG

-1626 AEFVVAL
+1626 AELVVAL

-1656 LMLDTAG
+1656 LMLGTAR

-1668 GADERLPDAPPRA
+1668 GADEPPRDAPPRA
-1681 KTPILPDH
+1681 GVEVRPDH

-1724 TVGVRVAKSSP
+1724 PTGVRVAKSSP

-1759 DTATDALALAELIHR
+1759 DTATDALALAELIRR
-1774 HGVNL
+1774 HDVNL

-1791 ENEETEKAG
+1791 ETEEAG
-1800 EAARSGRFGEVG
+1800 E
-1812 ESGENARRGEVGEA
+1812 RGN
-1826 KEPQECREAGKSAR
+1826 
-1840 TGRLGSVTTW
+1840 LGSVTTW
-1850 VSSGEALPV
+1850 VSSGEALPAA
-1859 SLVQRVPA
+1859 LAARVPA

-1879 GDSLIA
+1879 GDSLVA
-1885 EGGGGLVPIANTVAY
+1885 EGAGGLVPIANTVAY
-1900 VLDAGLREVA
+1900 VLDAGLREVP

-1918 DGLARGYLKDPAR
+1918 DGLARGYLGDPAR
-1931 TAERFVAS
+1931 TAERFVAD

-1962 LDFLGRADDQVKIRG
+1962 LEFLGRADDQVKIRG
-1977 FRVEPG
+1977 FRIEPG
-1983 EVEAVLAAQPGV
+1983 EVEAVLAARPGV

-2011 VVGDPGS
+2011 VVGEPGL
-2018 EPDLDALRLRL
+2018 DLDALRAGLG
-2029 QEILPDHLV
+2029 EILPDHLV
-2038 PAVLVG
+2038 PSVLVG
-2044 LDRLPRTPNG
+2044 LDELPRTPNG

-2062 EPVAREGRAP
+2062 EPAVREGRAP
-2072 RTDTERAIAHLVA
+2072 RTGAERAIAGLVA

-2106 INAALL
+2106 ISAALL
-2112 VGRARRAGFPFAV
+2112 VGRARRAGLPFTV

-2141 DLSRAPAEP
+2141 ALSAPTGTVKAPSGGAPADGVTVPSGE
-2150 ATAPLGGVSAETVAT
+2150 APPG
-2165 PLGDVFAEGAT
+2165 EG
-2176 GRFEDGEE
+2176 EGEVL
-2184 KDASVPPDGTA
+2184 S
-2195 AILPGEVVA
+2195 GEVVA
-2204 GGPTWAESPLSPLQ
+2204 GGPVEGRAELPLSPLQ
-2218 EGLLFHLMLAGGDR
+2218 EGLLFHLMLAGEDR
-2232 DVYVQQAVVTLA
+2232 DIYVQQAVVTLV

-2271 TDGGRSVQ
+2271 TDGGRTVQ
-2279 FVPER
+2279 FVPEH

-2291 AETGDQR
+2291 AETGDPQA
-2298 TLEEFVEVQRARPF
+2298 LEAFVEAQRARPF
-2312 VPGEPPLIRFALARV
+2312 VPDAPPLIRFALARM

-2357 FYTDAGAERARPVVP
+2357 FYTDAATERARPAVP
-2372 FHAYLDWVNGRDR
+2372 FHAYLDWVNAQDR
-2385 QATIKTWGRA
+2385 QATIKTWGRS
-2395 LEGLDEPTLLR
+2395 LEGLDEPTLLK
-2406 PDLID
+2406 PELAD

-2432 RLDALARESGLTLGT
+2432 RLGTLARESGLTLGT
-2447 LYESAWGLLLAALT
+2447 LYESAWGLLLAGLT

-2502 DPLRAVLERVQTFT
+2502 DPLRTVLERVQTFQ

-2533 AGLGTL
+2533 TGLGTL

-2576 YPLTMVVEPGAGLRV
+2576 YPVTMVVEPGAGLRV
-2591 MYRGDAFTEAEAGRL
+2591 MYRGDAFTEAEAERL
-2606 TDRYVSLLET
+2606 TDRYVRVLET
-2616 IAAEPDTPCH
+2616 LAAAPDTPCH
-2626 RLDPLLPDEHDRMR
+2626 RLDLLLPDEHEGLR
-2640 RDWAEAERFVPD
+2640 RDWAEAERSVPD
-2652 LTIAELLAD
+2652 LTIAELLAE

-2748 DAAPV
+2748 DAAPA

-2768 GASIPLD
+2768 GSSILLD

-2903 RVDVVN
+2903 RIDVIN

-2983 RPIWNTRGY
+2983 KPIWNTRGY
-2992 VLDGWLRPVPPGT
+2992 VLDGWLRPVPPGS

-3045 DLVRVRQ
+3045 DLVRVRP

-3088 GQAAVVAVGTEVPGV
+3088 GQAAVIAAGTEVPGV

-3112 DGAARP
+3112 DGSARP
-3118 DAEREHLAEWRQV
+3118 DAEREHLAEWRQI

-3167 WRDTTAARVEAL
+3167 WRETTVARIEDL

-3200 GCDEYW
+3200 GCEEYW
-3206 ATDFAAP
+3206 GTDFAAP

-3223 PDSPVRL
+3223 PGSPVRL

-3297 AIRLGRGG
+3297 AIQLGRGG
-3305 DDGTAAIDRAVR
+3305 NGDGDGTGTAAIDRAVR

-3324 DPAFFTALG
+3324 DPAFFASLG
-3333 LAARVEIRTKRGVH
+3333 LAARVEVRTKRGVH
-3347 HNELSRYRYD
+3347 HNELSRHRYD
-3357 VTLWKSPAANPVA
+3357 VTLWKSPAAQPD
-3370 NLAAQPGAPLDLR
+3370 AQPAETP
-3383 TDPRTGAR
+3383 
-3391 PVASYAGTQV
+3391 V
-3401 VDWEGVEELTAR
+3401 VDWAGADDLAAR
-3413 LAARSGPL
+3413 LSGRSGPL

-3450 RELLQ
+3450 RELLRAPA
-3455 EPPTGVEPEL
+3455 EGIEPEL

-3474 TTPSDEIGHY
+3474 TTPSDEVGHY
-3484 DAVFGGGAACL
+3484 DAVFGGGAAFL
-3495 PADPE
+3495 PADPD
-3500 RGPASYANNPA
+3500 RRPASYANNPA

-3522 VREGLKRRLPG
+3522 VREGLKKRLPG

-3588 VLDVPGVGVDDDF
+3588 VLDVSGVGIDDGF

-3646 RAGVT
+3646 RAGAT
-3651 LRPPLAPVKRPGRVP
+3651 LRPPLVPRERPERVP
-3666 LSYAQRRLWLLDQIL
+3666 LSYAQRRLWLIDQIL

-3699 SGEPD
+3699 SGELD

-3741 AARPVLEITTCSPEE
+3741 QARPVLEITTCPPEE

-3771 VALIPARPA
+3771 VALIP
-3780 RPPARPAEA
+3780 E
-3789 VESARSAEFTE
+3789 
-3800 TAELTRAEVF
+3800 
-3810 RGTAESG
+3810 
-3817 GEDEHLLLAVFHH
+3817 GEGEHLLLAVFHH

-3837 FGPFARDVARAYAAR
+3837 FGPFAGDVARAYAAR
-3852 LEGRAPDEGADG
+3852 LDGTAPEDMPE
-3864 ASGWKPPAVQYA
+3864 WKPPAVQYA

-3884 LLGDPADP
+3884 LLGDPVDP
-3892 GSPHARQLA
+3892 GSLHARQLD
-3901 YWTRELSG
+3901 YWAKALSG

-3928 RGGSTTRRLPPLL
+3928 RGGTTTRRLPASL

-3949 RGAQVSMFMVCQSAV
+3949 RGAQASMFMVCQSAV
-3964 AALLHRTGA
+3964 AALLHRAGA

-4006 DTSGDPSFA
+4006 DASGDPSFA

-4032 DLPFEVLVEALRP
+4032 DLPFEALVEALRP

-4086 KFDLDFIFRERGEA
+4086 KFDLDFIFRERGEE

-4113 AATIDTMIG
+4113 PATIDTMIG

-4135 ETRLSDLP
+4135 EARLGDLP

-4148 RTVTGPGHGDGATDD
+4148 RTVTGTGTGDGRD
-4163 GGGGA
+4163 GA

-4197 FFDLGGHSLLVMGL
+4197 FFDLGGHSLLVMQL

-4230 TAQTVAELMNHLD
+4230 TAQTVAELMNRLE

>member
-1 MRDRVPDPRPLRT
+1 M
-14 LSVREQRQDVAQRR
+14 REQQQDVARRR
-28 ELMRRMMTEAGFGPG
+28 ELMRRMMAEAGLGPG
-43 RDRITP
+43 KDRITP
-49 RACGGP
+49 RRVGGP

-86 SGALDPE
+86 SGALDPG

-102 LRRHAVLRTVYD
+102 LRRHAVLRTVYG
-114 ENDDGTPV
+114 ENDEGTPFQHV
-122 QYVLADDS
+122 VADDS
-130 LDLPVRDHAE
+130 LDLPVRDCAE
-140 DDAEAYAERLAAI
+140 ADAEAYAERLAAL
-153 PFDLRAERPI
+153 PFDLRADRPI
-163 RLELLRIGVDGY
+163 RLELLRLGDDAYG
-175 ALVLVVHHIAWDGM
+175 LVLVVHHIAWDGM

-215 LTVHYPDFADWEQG
+215 LTVHYPDFAAWEQN
-229 RPHPVE
+229 RPLPAE
-235 EMDYWRRRLD
+235 EMDYWRGRLD

-263 SERGGRRARRFDDTV
+263 SERGGRRARRFGDAV
-278 TAGMRELAARE
+278 TTGMRELAARE

-367 HRTLPYDTIVRELR
+367 NRTLPYDKVVQELR

-400 QEIGDLDLPGVT
+400 QEIGELDLPGVT
-412 TSWTHIHNGT
+412 TGWTHIHNGT

-427 SLEAFVRPRGMTVE
+427 SLEAFVRPHGMTVE

-454 DALLGHLE
+454 DALLVHLE
-462 TLLGDAVSRPDRRIA
+462 TLLGDAVSRPDLRIA
-477 DLKLLGAAEAAL
+477 DLELLGADESAL
-489 LEEWNDTAR
+489 LAEWNDTSC
-498 PVRDTTVTSL
+498 PVPDTTVTSL

-517 GAVAVEGTGGA
+517 GAVAVEGASG

-538 ASGLARVLRERG
+538 ASALARTLRERG

-588 PADRIA
+588 PADRLA
-594 YMIRDAAP
+594 YMIGDAAP
-602 LCAIATSE
+602 LCVIATPQ
-610 TAALIPQGTET
+610 TATLLPPGTET
-621 LTPQTLT
+621 LTPETAALLPPG
-628 TETLTTENLTP
+628 TETLTPETA
-639 DGALRPAHVPPVIA
+639 ALLPPGT
-653 VPRAET
+653 ET
-659 PAQDDA
+659 PAPDDA
-665 HPGTPPGPTAGQE
+665 SPGTNE
-678 SYPVRGGDLAY
+678 SHPVRGGDLAY

-697 GRPKGVAIPHAALT
+697 GRPKGVAVPHSALT
-711 TFLLTMRERLA
+711 AFLVTMRERLA
-722 LDADDRLVAVTTIA
+722 LGGDDRLVAVTTIA

-745 APLISGA
+745 VPLISGA
-752 TVVLAGRESVRDPAA
+752 TVVLAGRETVRDPAA

-808 LAGTLHA
+808 LAESLHA

-825 PTEATIWATSTELPS
+825 PTEATIWATSAELPS

-852 YVLDAALR
+852 HVLDAALR

-884 PGLTTERFVA
+884 PGLTAERFVA

-909 LARWARDG
+909 LARWGRDG
-917 SLEYLGRTDD
+917 TLEYLGRTDD

-944 LAAHPGVAQAAVVVR
+944 LAACPGVAQAAVVVR
-959 EDAPGEKRLVAYV
+959 EDTPGERRLVAYV
-972 VPNGDLDEADLRA
+972 VPEGDLDEADLRA
-985 TAAETLPEYM
+985 AAAGSLPEYM
-995 LPSAIVLL
+995 LPAATVLL

-1015 RAALPAPEAR
+1015 RAALPAPEVR
-1025 VSSRGPRDDREAALC
+1025 VSGRGPRDEREAALC

-1046 LGLRTVGIDDDFF
+1046 LGLDAVGVDDDFF

-1115 EIVPASPAQRG
+1115 AVVPASPAQRG

-1147 LYGPVDVDALRAAFA
+1147 LYGPVDVDALRAAFG
-1162 DVVTRHEALRTLL
+1162 DVVARHEALRTLL

-1183 VQRVLDTVEIA
+1183 VQRVLDTGEPA

-1201 GRPEERLRAAETRAA
+1201 GWPEERLRAAEARAA
-1216 SHVFD
+1216 SHVLD

-1233 RVRAEESVLV
+1233 RVSAEESVLV

-1256 TPLLADLSRAYTARR
+1256 TPLLADLSRAYTAR
-1271 TGTAPDW
+1271 TAGTAPDW
-1278 APLPVRYADYAV
+1278 APLPVQYADYAV
-1290 WRNEFPAP
+1290 WRGESPAP
-1298 ADQLDFWERTLRGL
+1298 AGQLDFWERTLRGL

-1333 LASFRLPSAGA
+1333 LVPFRLPLGGV

-1372 GDDVALGSPVAG
+1372 GDDVALGSPIAG
-1384 RTDADLADLVG
+1384 RPDEDLADLVG

-1406 LSGDPTFTELLERVR
+1406 LGGDPTFTELLERVR

-1480 ETGGVKFDLDIYFAE
+1480 ETGGVKFDLDVYFAE

-1506 ATDLF
+1506 ATDLY
-1511 DAETVTGMI
+1511 DAETVTGML
-1520 ADLGELLDQVTEDPA
+1520 AELGELLDRATEDPG

-1540 LRAPIGPLAGP
+1540 LGTPLQGVARPGTARAFGPLT
-1551 GPVDEFAPLAVA
+1551 VA
-1563 RRIEVQVARTPHATA
+1563 QRIEAQVARTPHATA
-1578 VVCGDVSG
+1578 VVSG
-1586 DGGITLSYAELDER
+1586 DGTVSGGGSDAVSGGDGAATLTYAELDER
-1600 AEVLADRLAAAG
+1600 AEALADRLAAAG

-1656 LMLDTAG
+1656 LMLGTAG

-1668 GADERLPDAPPRA
+1668 GVDEPPRDAPPR
-1681 KTPILPDH
+1681 PRVEVRPDH

-1724 TVGVRVAKSSP
+1724 PTGVRVAKSSP

-1759 DTATDALALAELIHR
+1759 DTATDALALAGLIRR

-1779 VTVVPSLLAALM
+1779 VTVVPSLLAALV
-1791 ENEETEKAG
+1791 ETG
-1800 EAARSGRFGEVG
+1800 E
-1812 ESGENARRGEVGEA
+1812 
-1826 KEPQECREAGKSAR
+1826 R
-1840 TGRLGSVTTW
+1840 TGDLGSVTTW
-1850 VSSGEALPV
+1850 VSSGEALPAA
-1859 SLVQRVPA
+1859 LAERVPA

-1885 EGGGGLVPIANTVAY
+1885 EGAGGLVPIANTVAY

-1918 DGLARGYLKDPAR
+1918 DGLARGYLGDPAR

-1939 PFGPPGSRLY
+1939 PFGSPGSRLY

-1962 LDFLGRADDQVKIRG
+1962 LQFLGRADDQVKIRG
-1977 FRVEPG
+1977 FRIEPG

-1995 RQAAVA
+1995 RRAAVA

-2018 EPDLDALRLRL
+2018 DLDLDALRARL
-2029 QEILPDHLV
+2029 GEILPGYLV
-2038 PAVLVG
+2038 PSVLVG
-2044 LDRLPRTPNG
+2044 LDELPRTPNG

-2062 EPVAREGRAP
+2062 EPVVREGRAP
-2072 RTDTERAIAHLVA
+2072 RTGTERAIAGLVA
-2085 ETLGRDGVNA
+2085 GTLGRDGVNA

-2106 INAALL
+2106 ISAALL
-2112 VGRARRAGFPFAV
+2112 VGRARRAGLSFSV

-2141 DLSRAPAEP
+2141 ALSGEALSGEALSGE
-2150 ATAPLGGVSAETVAT
+2150 ALSG
-2165 PLGDVFAEGAT
+2165 EG
-2176 GRFEDGEE
+2176 EVL
-2184 KDASVPPDGTA
+2184 S
-2195 AILPGEVVA
+2195 GEVVT
-2204 GGPTWAESPLSPLQ
+2204 GGAVGERAELPLSPLQ
-2218 EGLLFHLMLAGGDR
+2218 EGLLFHLMLAGEDR
-2232 DVYVQQAVVTLA
+2232 DIYVQQAVVTLA

-2271 TDGGRSVQ
+2271 TDGGRTVQ
-2279 FVPER
+2279 FVPEE

-2291 AETGDQR
+2291 AETGGPEA
-2298 TLEEFVEVQRARPF
+2298 LEAFVEAQRARPF
-2312 VPGEPPLIRFALARV
+2312 VPDEPPLIRFALARV
-2327 GEDDFRLVLTSELIL
+2327 GEEDFRLVLTSELIL

-2357 FYTDAGAERARPVVP
+2357 SYTDAATERARPVVP
-2372 FHAYLDWVNGRDR
+2372 FHAYLDWVNAQDR
-2385 QATIKTWGRA
+2385 QATIKTWGRS
-2395 LEGLDEPTLLR
+2395 LEGLDEPTLLK
-2406 PDLID
+2406 PELAD

-2423 RALPEDLAA
+2423 RALPQDLAA
-2432 RLDALARESGLTLGT
+2432 RLGALARESGLTLGT
-2447 LYESAWGLLLAALT
+2447 LYESAWGLLLAGLT

-2502 DPLRAVLERVQTFT
+2502 DPLRTVLERVQTFQ

-2533 AGLGTL
+2533 TGLGTL

-2576 YPLTMVVEPGAGLRV
+2576 YPVTMVVEPGAGLRV

-2606 TDRYVSLLET
+2606 TDRYVRVLET
-2616 IAAEPDTPCH
+2616 LATAPDTPCH
-2626 RLDPLLPDEHDRMR
+2626 RLDLLLPDEHEGLR

-2652 LTIAELLAD
+2652 LTIAELLAE

-2684 LDAAANRL
+2684 LDAAVNRL

-2768 GASIPLD
+2768 GAGILLD
-2775 DPAVRETLA
+2775 DPAVRERLA
-2784 GLPGTGLTDEELPG
+2784 GLPGTGLTAEELPG

-2903 RVDVVN
+2903 RIDVIN

-2938 AVPAAVWDR
+2938 AVPSAVWDR

-2983 RPIWNTRGY
+2983 KPIWNTRGY
-2992 VLDGWLRPVPPGT
+2992 VLDGWLRPVPPGS

-3088 GQAAVVAVGTEVPGV
+3088 GQAAVIAVGTEVPGV
-3103 KRLIGYVVP
+3103 KRLVGYVVP

-3118 DAEREHLAEWRQV
+3118 DAEREHLAEWRQI

-3167 WRDTTAARVEAL
+3167 WRETTVARIEDL

-3200 GCDEYW
+3200 GREEYW
-3206 ATDFAAP
+3206 GTDFAAP

-3223 PDSPVRL
+3223 PGSPVRL
-3230 SCQAAHDTT
+3230 SCQPAHDTT
-3239 GLPAGH
+3239 GLPSGH

-3254 VQYFPSAGYLAD
+3254 VQYFPSAAYLAD
-3266 VIAAAM
+3266 VITAAM

-3287 DLRSVRCLHA
+3287 DLRSVRLLHA
-3297 AIRLGRGG
+3297 AIQLGRGG
-3305 DDGTAAIDRAVR
+3305 DDDRVGTAAVDRAVR

-3324 DPAFFTALG
+3324 DPAFFASLG
-3333 LAARVEIRTKRGVH
+3333 VAARVEVRTKRGVH
-3347 HNELSRYRYD
+3347 HNELSRHRYD
-3357 VTLWKSPAANPVA
+3357 VTLWKAPVKEPAA
-3370 NLAAQPGAPLDLR
+3370 
-3383 TDPRTGAR
+3383 
-3391 PVASYAGTQV
+3391 GTTV
-3401 VDWEGVEELTAR
+3401 VDWAGPEDLEAR
-3413 LAARSGPL
+3413 LSAAPGPL

-3455 EPPTGVEPEL
+3455 APPEGIEPEP
-3465 LYALDPGVV
+3465 LYALDPAVV
-3474 TTPSDEIGHY
+3474 TTPSDEVGHY
-3484 DAVFGGGAACL
+3484 DAVFGGGAAFL
-3495 PADPE
+3495 PADPD
-3500 RGPASYANNPA
+3500 RRPASYANNPA

-3522 VREGLKRRLPG
+3522 VREGLKKRLPG

-3558 LPAPDRQGPR
+3558 LPAPDRQGGPR

-3588 VLDVPGVGVDDDF
+3588 VLDVSGVGIDDNF

-3641 TRLHD
+3641 DRLHD

-3651 LRPPLAPVKRPGRVP
+3651 LRPPLEPGERPERVP
-3666 LSYAQRRLWLLDQIL
+3666 LSYAQRRLWLIDQIL

-3690 YHLPLAVHL
+3690 YHLPLAVRL
-3699 SGEPD
+3699 SGALD

-3741 AARPVLEITTCSPEE
+3741 RARPVLEITASTPEE

-3771 VALIPARPA
+3771 VALIP
-3780 RPPARPAEA
+3780 E
-3789 VESARSAEFTE
+3789 
-3800 TAELTRAEVF
+3800 
-3810 RGTAESG
+3810 

-3852 LEGRAPDEGADG
+3852 LDG
-3864 ASGWKPPAVQYA
+3864 AAPAMKPPAVQYA

-3884 LLGDPADP
+3884 LLGDPVDP
-3892 GSPHARQLA
+3892 GSLHARQLA
-3901 YWTRELSG
+3901 YWAKALSG

-3928 RGGSTTRRLPPLL
+3928 RGGTTTRELPAPL
-3941 VGRLRELA
+3941 VGRLRGLA
-3949 RGAQVSMFMVCQSAV
+3949 RGSQASMFMVCQSAV

-4032 DLPFEVLVEALRP
+4032 DLPFEALVEALRP
-4045 PRVPG
+4045 ARVPG

-4086 KFDLDFIFRERGEA
+4086 KFDLDFIFRERGEE
-4100 LHLVV
+4100 LHLIV

-4113 AATIDTMIG
+4113 PATIDTMIE

-4135 ETRLSDLP
+4135 EARLGDLP
-4143 VTLTA
+4143 VTLKA
-4148 RTVTGPGHGDGATDD
+4148 RTVTGTSAGT
-4163 GGGGA
+4163 GA
-4168 TRRDDDREA
+4168 TRRDGDREA

-4197 FFDLGGHSLLVMGL
+4197 FFDLGGHSLLVMQL

-4220 CAGVKVATLM
+4220 CAGMKVATLM
-4230 TAQTVAELMNHLD
+4230 TAQTVAELVNRLE